1 MAIDL
6 KSTYGLNGSGV
17 GCVVYTPTLILPDTY
32 ATHEF
37 DNRGLAQD
45 LTVGKHYKVTID
57 NFQYI
62 KGDQKG
68 FTIREYNYDTG
79 YIGDAWN
86 ITSEPGPVTLDIPYL
101 HGPDLLI
108 YNGIM
113 GDTLGNSMSFTN
125 IRVFVV
131 EDIGGNLL
139 PNSGGVNYSNHLRS
153 NSNVVVKYQL
163 SGNTSYPELKVTHSG
178 SGVWGIYYNVSNLIG
193 YYDNRLVKAGSIYNV
208 SFQIW
213 TDSAITAIGRP
224 FSELS
229 PTDYGSDLTVTPQ
242 VWKNCW
248 YVAKPSSSGNMVL
261 YVNSNTNSTFYIR
274 NIRVTECT
282 ENDTY
287 YMAWIPS
294 YDSHELNTKLPD
306 VYETSSLLDIHNRP
320 RDTYHFQPNCRLQS
334 TLTKIGWPLGGDMK
348 SGIQV
353 LENSASTEN
362 YRYSSYFTMPASTN
376 YQVSFWAKCS
386 SNLKSADVFVLPD
399 NYQGEGLNTVTFP
412 VNARWQFFRYIF
424 TSPSTW
430 VSSVRIRFDNN
441 GSTNNSKAS
450 LWFKGVNI
458 TTDSDTSNSLKDWEG
473 YKYQVAT
480 YINTSTGEWVYD
492 GTTRTREVY
501 DRANILWSDSS
512 SSGWI
517 DFGTT
522 TETETAVL
530 SSLSLISSSSNMPT
544 SGTGANSG
552 AWVRANGGV
561 CTVKVMANY
570 EFNDGETVAVDVT
583 DDCTYSYTS
592 NGTGT
597 WDSTNHTMTIPSAG
611 TTITNNTYTNI
622 VYVTYGDITREDL
635 NFGRQANAVTS
646 VSTPTGGTLTAAA
659 IPASGGTINSG
670 TVGGTV
676 SQTRTFTSGA
686 TDVYTVSTPTGGTF
700 NSVTASSLG
709 TTIKNST
716 VVGTLT
722 YTYTL
727 NGKTGT
733 IGTTIAQQG
742 NFVVSLAITG
752 GALSYNTIAA
762 KGGDGLPTVST
773 QTVTYTFTSGST
785 STTAPSS
792 TYGTYSFSVVYSW
805 ETTAQNGFTLH
816 TDSSGKTTG
825 IVIAPSY
832 GITIGN
838 ARSSGT
844 IVRTGTGTWTPTSGY
859 NSQGVKTA
867 TTVLTATCTQNGN
880 YVTGLSLSAGTF
892 SYANISAG
900 DTSAAP
906 LANAATKTYTFTS
919 GATSTTV
926 PSSTYGTQ
934 SVSDTYSLATVQ
946 NGFSAI
952 NSSNGVLTATSRG
965 STVGP
970 ARTSGTVTRTITVT
984 WTPTTAYN
992 SVGIKT
998 ATIST
1003 TATCTQNANTTTSI
1017 TYGTPSITF
1026 SYGTIAAS
1034 GGTVNPSLS
1043 YSQSRTQNYTS
1054 GATSTLT
1061 AVTTGASVSYAKV
1074 SGNGTVNTST
1084 GAVTASSRGTTVDT
1098 ANTTAATVRVTVTLN
1113 SKSAT
1118 KDASAAQT
1126 RNQATSI
1133 TYGTPSVSVTCN
1145 DVPASGGSVTS
1156 GTANYSQSR
1165 TQNYTSGSTSTLA
1178 ALTSGGTVTW
1188 SGGASNIASLGTTIK
1203 ARTAVGSALK
1213 ATVTL
1218 NSKSGTGQT
1227 TVYQQANGFSD
1238 DSMKLHFSSWT
1249 GANTI
1254 SVGAGSTTIAV
1265 YLEVTRLYTSGTYQ
1279 PGHNVTTGGTFTVSG
1294 TLFEASVSGTN
1305 IIVASRGTST
1315 GPALTGTVT
1324 GKYNH
1329 LTATGTITQAEN
1341 KQTVS
1346 DSGGVT
1352 TYGNVTVGAISNKT
1366 IPASGGSATATAGN
1380 GSQTW
1385 SKTAVIRTYTYTSG
1399 STSQT
1404 TVTAATNGTNAVA
1417 PNVSSKTGTA
1427 SSKGTVVSNQTT
1439 VASQQVIWS
1448 ANGKSAS
1455 AWMYVYQEAN
1465 AITSTSGSVSLSYTP
1480 SRIDYTGG
1488 SAYPNLSVTATSRF
1502 TSGSSKSRTLS
1513 SSEYSATYGGAANS
1527 YGTITASRN
1536 SGPERSFTA
1545 TVTVTSTATA

>member
-1 MAIDL
+1 MDL
-6 KSTYGLNGSGV
+6 KSAYGLNGSGA
-17 GCVVYTPTLILPDTY
+17 GLIVYTPSLTMNTIYT
-32 ATHEF
+32 THEF
-37 DNRGLAQD
+37 DNRAIAQD
-45 LTVGKHYKVTID
+45 LAVGKHYKVTID

-62 KGDQKG
+62 TGDQKG

-79 YIGDAWN
+79 NAGAVWN
-86 ITSEPGPVTLDIPYL
+86 ITSDPGPVTLDIPSLSY
-101 HGPDLLI
+101 PDLLI
-108 YNGIM
+108 YNGIV
-113 GDTLGNSMSFTN
+113 GDTKGNAMSFTN

-139 PNSGGVNYSNHLRS
+139 PNSGGVSYSNYLWS
-153 NSNVVVKYQL
+153 NSNVAVKYQL
-163 SGNTSYPELKVTHSG
+163 SGNTFYPELKVTHPN
-178 SGVWGIYYNVSNLIG
+178 SGVWGIYYNVSNSIG
-193 YYDNRLVKAGSIYNV
+193 YYDNRLVKVGSIYNV

-213 TDSAITAIGRP
+213 TDSTITEIRSP

-248 YVAKPSSSGNMVL
+248 YVAKPSASGNMTF

-320 RDTYHFQPNCRLQS
+320 RDTYHFQPNCRLPS

-362 YRYSSYFTMPASTN
+362 YRYSSYFNMPAGTN

-386 SNLKSADVFVLPD
+386 SNLKNADVFVLPD

-412 VNARWQFFRYIF
+412 VNVRWQFFRYIF

-441 GSTNNSKAS
+441 GSTNGSKAS

-480 YINTSTGEWVYD
+480 YIDTSTGEWVYD

-530 SSLSLISSSSNMPT
+530 SSLSLISNSSNMPT

-552 AWVRANGGV
+552 AWVKANGGV

-570 EFNDGETVAVDVT
+570 KFNDEETVTVDVT

-611 TTITNNTYTNI
+611 TTITDNTYTNI
-622 VYVTYGDITREDL
+622 VYVTYNGITREDL

-700 NSVTASSLG
+700 NSVTAPSLG

-742 NFVVSLAITG
+742 NFVTNLAITG
-752 GALSYNTIAA
+752 GALSYSTIAA

-785 STTAPSS
+785 SITAPSS

-825 IVIAPSY
+825 IVMAPSY

-844 IVRTGTGTWTPTSGY
+844 IVRTGTGIWTPTSAY
-859 NSQGVKTA
+859 NGQGTKTA
-867 TTVLTATCTQNGN
+867 TTVLKATCTQSGN
-880 YVTGLSLSAGTF
+880 YVTGLSLSGGTF

-900 DTSAAP
+900 STSANP
-906 LANAATKTYTFTS
+906 TLNSPVATFTFTS
-919 GATSTTV
+919 GSTSTTT
-926 PSSTYGTQ
+926 PSTTYGTLTTTQ
-934 SVSDTYSLATVQ
+934 SYSLSASQ
-946 NGFSAI
+946 NGFTAV
-952 NSSNGVLTATSRG
+952 NSSNGTLTATSYG
-965 STVGP
+965 TTVGS
-970 ARTSGTVTRTITVT
+970 ARTSGTVTRKITST
-984 WTPTTAYN
+984 WTPTASYN
-992 SVGIKT
+992 SAGTKT

-1118 KDASAAQT
+1118 KDASAAQI

-1165 TQNYTSGSTSTLA
+1165 TQNYTSGSTSTLS
-1178 ALTSGGTVTW
+1178 ALTSGGTVAW
-1188 SGGASNIASLGTTIK
+1188 SGGASNIASLGTTEK

-1227 TVYQQANGFSD
+1227 TVYQQANTWYDKRLVLSGV
-1238 DSMKLHFSSWT
+1238 SSVSAA
-1249 GANTI
+1249 GANL
-1254 SVGAGSTTIAV
+1254 SYKSTV
-1265 YLEVTRLYTSGTYQ
+1265 YRGYTSGSELAVGDTY
-1279 PGHNVTTGGTFTVSG
+1279 GNVTSNQSWATASG
-1294 TLFEASVSGTN
+1294 LS
-1305 IIVASRGTST
+1305 IIVSSRGTTVGEARSATIQST
-1315 GPALTGTVT
+1315 YAGLKSNSITLTQE
-1324 GKYNH
+1324 
-1329 LTATGTITQAEN
+1329 AN
-1341 KQTVS
+1341 KQVSSS
-1346 DSGGVT
+1346 DSGGVI
-1352 TYGNVTVGAISNKT
+1352 TYGNVTAGAVSNKT

-1385 SKTAVIRTYTYTSG
+1385 SKTAVIRTYKYTSG

-1404 TVTAATNGTNAVA
+1404 TVTAATSGTNAVA

-1427 SSKGTVVSNQTT
+1427 SSKGTVISNQTT
-1439 VASQQVIWS
+1439 VASQQVTWS

-1455 AWMYVYQEAN
+1455 AWMYVYQAAN

-1488 SAYPNLSVTATSRF
+1488 SAHPNLSVTAISKF

-1536 SGPERSFTA
+1536 SGSERSFTA
-1545 TVTVTSTATA
+1545 TVTVTSNATA

>member
-1 MAIDL
+1 MAMDL
-6 KSTYGLNGSGV
+6 KSAYGLNGSGV
-17 GCVVYTPTLILPDTY
+17 GCVVYTPTLTISE
-32 ATHEF
+32 ATHAW

-45 LTVGKHYKVTID
+45 LIVGKHYKVTID

-113 GDTLGNSMSFTN
+113 GDTIGNSMSFTN

-139 PNSGGVNYSNHLRS
+139 PNSGGVSYSNYLWS

-178 SGVWGIYYNVSNLIG
+178 SGVWGIYYNVSNSIG

-248 YVAKPSSSGNMVL
+248 YVAKPSASGNMTF

-320 RDTYHFQPNCRLQS
+320 RDTYHFQPNCRLPS

-362 YRYSSYFTMPASTN
+362 YRYSSYFNMPAGTN

-386 SNLKSADVFVLPD
+386 SNLKNADVFVLPD

-412 VNARWQFFRYIF
+412 VNCRWQFFRYIF

-430 VSSVRIRFDNN
+430 VSPVRIRFDNN
-441 GSTNNSKAS
+441 GSTNGSKAS
-450 LWFKGVNI
+450 LWFKGFNI

-473 YKYQVAT
+473 YKYQIAT
-480 YINTSTGEWVYD
+480 YIDTSTGEWVYD

-530 SSLSLISSSSNMPT
+530 SSLSLISNSSNMPT

-552 AWVRANGGV
+552 AWVKANGGV

-570 EFNDGETVAVDVT
+570 KFNDEETVAVDVT

-611 TTITNNTYTNI
+611 TTITDNTYTNI
-622 VYVTYGDITREDL
+622 VYVTYNGITREDL

-686 TDVYTVSTPTGGTF
+686 TDVYSVSTPTGGTF
-700 NSVTASSLG
+700 NSVTASNLG

-816 TDSSGKTTG
+816 TDSNGKTTG
-825 IVIAPSY
+825 IVMAPSY
-832 GITIGN
+832 GTTVGN

-844 IVRTGTGTWTPTSGY
+844 IVRTGTGIWTPTSAY
-859 NSQGVKTA
+859 NGQGTKTA
-867 TTVLTATCTQNGN
+867 TTVLKATCTQSGN
-880 YVTGLSLSAGTF
+880 YVTGLSLSGGTF

-900 DTSAAP
+900 STSANP
-906 LANAATKTYTFTS
+906 TLNSPVATFTFTS
-919 GATSTTV
+919 GSTSTTT
-926 PSSTYGTQ
+926 PSTTYGTLTTTQ
-934 SVSDTYSLATVQ
+934 SYSLSASQ
-946 NGFSAI
+946 NGFTAV
-952 NSSNGVLTATSRG
+952 NSSNGTLTATSYG
-965 STVGP
+965 TTVGS
-970 ARTSGTVTRTITVT
+970 ARTSGTVTRKITST
-984 WTPTTAYN
+984 WTPTASYN
-992 SVGIKT
+992 SAGTKT

-1118 KDASAAQT
+1118 KDASAAQI
-1126 RNQATSI
+1126 RNHATSI

-1227 TVYQQANGFSD
+1227 TVYQQANTWYDKRLVLSGV
-1238 DSMKLHFSSWT
+1238 SSVSAA
-1249 GANTI
+1249 GANL
-1254 SVGAGSTTIAV
+1254 SYKSTV
-1265 YLEVTRLYTSGTYQ
+1265 YRGYTSGSELAVGDTY
-1279 PGHNVTTGGTFTVSG
+1279 GNVTSNQSWATASG
-1294 TLFEASVSGTN
+1294 LS
-1305 IIVASRGTST
+1305 IIVSSRGTTVGEARSATIQST
-1315 GPALTGTVT
+1315 YAGLKSNSITLTQE
-1324 GKYNH
+1324 
-1329 LTATGTITQAEN
+1329 AN
-1341 KQTVS
+1341 KQVSSS
-1346 DSGGVT
+1346 DSGGVI
-1352 TYGNVTVGAISNKT
+1352 TYGNVTAGAVSNKT

-1385 SKTAVIRTYTYTSG
+1385 SKTAVIRTYKYTSG

-1404 TVTAATNGTNAVA
+1404 TVTAATSGTNAVA

-1427 SSKGTVVSNQTT
+1427 SSKGTVISNQTT
-1439 VASQQVIWS
+1439 VASQQVTWS

-1455 AWMYVYQEAN
+1455 AWMYVYQAAN

-1488 SAYPNLSVTATSRF
+1488 SAYPNLSVTAISKF

-1536 SGPERSFTA
+1536 SGSERSFTA
-1545 TVTVTSTATA
+1545 TVTVTSNATA

>member
-17 GCVVYTPTLILPDTY
+17 GCVVYAPTLTIPDTS

-45 LTVGKHYKVTID
+45 LIVGKHYKVTID

-86 ITSEPGPVTLDIPYL
+86 ITSEPGPVILDIPSINT
-101 HGPDLLI
+101 PDLLI

-113 GDTLGNSMSFTN
+113 GDTKGNAMSFTN

-139 PNSGGVNYSNHLRS
+139 PNSGGVNYSNYLRS
-153 NSNVVVKYQL
+153 NDNVVVKCQL

-178 SGVWGIYYNVSNLIG
+178 SGVWGIYYNVSNSIG

-213 TDSAITAIGRP
+213 TDSAITAISRP
-224 FSELS
+224 FLELS

-248 YVAKPSSSGNMVL
+248 YVAKPSSSGNMCF

-320 RDTYHFQPNCRLQS
+320 RDTYHFQPNCRLPS
-334 TLTKIGWPLGGDMK
+334 TLTKIGWPLGGNME

-480 YINTSTGEWVYD
+480 YIDTSTGEWVYD

-733 IGTTIAQQG
+733 IGITIAQQG
-742 NFVVSLAITG
+742 NFVTNLAITG
-752 GALSYNTIAA
+752 GTLSYANVAA
-762 KGGDGLPTVST
+762 SGGNGYPVVST
-773 QTVTYTFTSGST
+773 QTITYTFTSGST
-785 STTAPSS
+785 STTAPSA
-792 TYGTYSFSVVYSW
+792 TYGSYSFSVKYSLGSV
-805 ETTAQNGFTLH
+805 QNGFTSI
-816 TDSSGKTTG
+816 TDGG
-825 IVIAPSY
+825 VITATSY
-832 GITIGN
+832 GTTVGN

-844 IVRTGTGTWTPTSGY
+844 ITRTGTGTWTPTSAY
-859 NSQGVKTA
+859 NSQGTKTA
-867 TTVLTATCTQNGN
+867 TTVLKATCTQSGN
-880 YVTGLSLSAGTF
+880 YVTGLSLSGGTF

-900 DTSAAP
+900 STSANP
-906 LANAATKTYTFTS
+906 TLNSPVATFTFTS
-919 GATSTTV
+919 GSISTTT
-926 PSSTYGTQ
+926 PSTTYGTLTTTQ
-934 SVSDTYSLATVQ
+934 SYSLSASQ
-946 NGFSAI
+946 NGFTAV
-952 NSSNGVLTATSRG
+952 NSSNGTLTATSYG
-965 STVGP
+965 TTVGS
-970 ARTSGTVTRTITVT
+970 ARTSGTVTRKITST
-984 WTPTTAYN
+984 WTPTASYN
-992 SVGIKT
+992 SAGTKT

-1118 KDASAAQT
+1118 KDASAAQI

-1279 PGHNVTTGGTFTVSG
+1279 PGYNVTTGGTFTVSG

-1324 GKYNH
+1324 GKYSH

-1352 TYGNVTVGAISNKT
+1352 TYGNVTAGAISNKT

>member
-1 MAIDL
+1 MAMDL
-6 KSTYGLNGSGV
+6 KSAYGLNGSGV
-17 GCVVYTPTLILPDTY
+17 GCVVYTPTLTISE
-32 ATHEF
+32 ATHAW

-45 LTVGKHYKVTID
+45 LIVGKHYKVTID

-113 GDTLGNSMSFTN
+113 GDTIGNSMSFTN

-139 PNSGGVNYSNHLRS
+139 PNSGGVSYSNYLWS

-178 SGVWGIYYNVSNLIG
+178 SGVWGIYYNVSNSIG

-248 YVAKPSSSGNMVL
+248 YVAKPSASGNMTF

-320 RDTYHFQPNCRLQS
+320 RDTYHFQPNCRLPS

-362 YRYSSYFTMPASTN
+362 YRYSSYFNMPAGTN

-386 SNLKSADVFVLPD
+386 SNLKNADVFVLPD

-412 VNARWQFFRYIF
+412 VNCRWQFFRYIF

-430 VSSVRIRFDNN
+430 VSPVRIRFDNN
-441 GSTNNSKAS
+441 GSTNGSKAS
-450 LWFKGVNI
+450 LWFKGFNI

-473 YKYQVAT
+473 YKYQIAT
-480 YINTSTGEWVYD
+480 YIDTSTGEWVYD

-530 SSLSLISSSSNMPT
+530 SSLSLISNSSNMPT

-552 AWVRANGGV
+552 AWVKANGGV

-570 EFNDGETVAVDVT
+570 KFNDEETVAVDVT

-611 TTITNNTYTNI
+611 TTITDNTYTNI
-622 VYVTYGDITREDL
+622 VYVTYNGITREDL

-686 TDVYTVSTPTGGTF
+686 TDVYSVSTPTGGTF
-700 NSVTASSLG
+700 NSVTASNLG

-816 TDSSGKTTG
+816 TDSNGKTTG
-825 IVIAPSY
+825 IVMAPSY
-832 GITIGN
+832 GTTVGN

-844 IVRTGTGTWTPTSGY
+844 IVRTGTGIWTPTSAY
-859 NSQGVKTA
+859 NGQGTKTA
-867 TTVLTATCTQNGN
+867 TTVLKATCTQSGN
-880 YVTGLSLSAGTF
+880 YVTGLSLSGGTF

-900 DTSAAP
+900 STSANP
-906 LANAATKTYTFTS
+906 TLNSPVATFTFTS
-919 GATSTTV
+919 GSTSTTT
-926 PSSTYGTQ
+926 PSTTYGTLTTTQ
-934 SVSDTYSLATVQ
+934 SYSLSASQ
-946 NGFSAI
+946 NGFTAV
-952 NSSNGVLTATSRG
+952 NSSNGTLTATSYG
-965 STVGP
+965 TTVGS
-970 ARTSGTVTRTITVT
+970 ARTSGTVTRKITST
-984 WTPTTAYN
+984 WTPTASYN
-992 SVGIKT
+992 SAGTKT

-1118 KDASAAQT
+1118 KDASAAQI

-1227 TVYQQANGFSD
+1227 TVYQQANTWYDKRLVLSGV
-1238 DSMKLHFSSWT
+1238 SSVSAA
-1249 GANTI
+1249 GANL
-1254 SVGAGSTTIAV
+1254 SYKSTV
-1265 YLEVTRLYTSGTYQ
+1265 YRGYTSGSELAVGDTY
-1279 PGHNVTTGGTFTVSG
+1279 GNVTSNQSWATASG
-1294 TLFEASVSGTN
+1294 LS
-1305 IIVASRGTST
+1305 IIVSSRGTTVGEARSATIQST
-1315 GPALTGTVT
+1315 YAGLKSNSITLTQE
-1324 GKYNH
+1324 
-1329 LTATGTITQAEN
+1329 AN
-1341 KQTVS
+1341 KQVSSS
-1346 DSGGVT
+1346 DSGGVI
-1352 TYGNVTVGAISNKT
+1352 TYGNVTAGAVSNKT

-1385 SKTAVIRTYTYTSG
+1385 SKTAVIRTYKYTSG

-1404 TVTAATNGTNAVA
+1404 TVTAATSGTNAVA

-1427 SSKGTVVSNQTT
+1427 SSKGTVISNQTT
-1439 VASQQVIWS
+1439 VASQQVTWS

-1455 AWMYVYQEAN
+1455 AWMYVYQAAN

-1488 SAYPNLSVTATSRF
+1488 SAYPNLSVTAISKF

-1536 SGPERSFTA
+1536 SGSERSFTA
-1545 TVTVTSTATA
+1545 TVTVTSNATA

>member
-1 MAIDL
+1 MAMDL
-6 KSTYGLNGSGV
+6 KSAYGLNGSGV
-17 GCVVYTPTLILPDTY
+17 GCVVYTPTLTISE

-45 LTVGKHYKVTID
+45 LIVGKHYKVTID

-86 ITSEPGPVTLDIPYL
+86 ITSEPGPVILDIPSINA
-101 HGPDLLI
+101 PDLLI

-113 GDTLGNSMSFTN
+113 GDTKGNAMSFTN

-139 PNSGGVNYSNHLRS
+139 PNSGGVNYSNYLRS
-153 NSNVVVKYQL
+153 NDNVVVKYQL

-178 SGVWGIYYNVSNLIG
+178 SGVWGIYYNVSNSIG

-213 TDSAITAIGRP
+213 TDSAITAISRP
-224 FSELS
+224 FLELS

-242 VWKNCW
+242 IWKNCW
-248 YVAKPSSSGNMVL
+248 YVAKPSSSGNMCF

-686 TDVYTVSTPTGGTF
+686 TDVYSVSTPTGGTF
-700 NSVTASSLG
+700 NSVTASNLG

-716 VVGTLT
+716 VVGTLI

-742 NFVVSLAITG
+742 NFVTNLAITG

-785 STTAPSS
+785 SITAPSS

-816 TDSSGKTTG
+816 TDSNGKTTG

-832 GITIGN
+832 GTTVGN

-844 IVRTGTGTWTPTSGY
+844 IVRTGTGIWTPTSAY
-859 NSQGVKTA
+859 NGQGTKTA
-867 TTVLTATCTQNGN
+867 TTVLKATCTQSGN
-880 YVTGLSLSAGTF
+880 YVTGLSLSGGTF

-900 DTSAAP
+900 STSANP
-906 LANAATKTYTFTS
+906 TLNSPVATFTFTS
-919 GATSTTV
+919 GSTSTTT
-926 PSSTYGTQ
+926 PSTTYGTLTTTQ
-934 SVSDTYSLATVQ
+934 SYSLSASQ
-946 NGFSAI
+946 NGFTAV
-952 NSSNGVLTATSRG
+952 NSSNGTLTATSYG
-965 STVGP
+965 TTVGS
-970 ARTSGTVTRTITVT
+970 ARTSGTVTRKITST
-984 WTPTTAYN
+984 WTPTASYN
-992 SVGIKT
+992 SAGTKT

-1003 TATCTQNANTTTSI
+1003 TATCTQNANTT
-1017 TYGTPSITF
+1017 
-1026 SYGTIAAS
+1026 
-1034 GGTVNPSLS
+1034 
-1043 YSQSRTQNYTS
+1043 
-1054 GATSTLT
+1054 
-1061 AVTTGASVSYAKV
+1061 
-1074 SGNGTVNTST
+1074 
-1084 GAVTASSRGTTVDT
+1084 
-1098 ANTTAATVRVTVTLN
+1098 
-1113 SKSAT
+1113 
-1118 KDASAAQT
+1118 
-1126 RNQATSI
+1126 TSI

-1439 VASQQVIWS
+1439 VASQQVTWS

-1455 AWMYVYQEAN
+1455 AWMYVYQAAN

-1488 SAYPNLSVTATSRF
+1488 SSYPNLSVTAISKF

-1536 SGPERSFTA
+1536 SGSERSFTA

>member
-1 MAIDL
+1 MAMDL
-6 KSTYGLNGSGV
+6 KSAYGLNGSGV
-17 GCVVYTPTLILPDTY
+17 GCIVYTPTLTISE
-32 ATHEF
+32 ATHAW

-45 LTVGKHYKVTID
+45 LIVGKHYKVTID

-113 GDTLGNSMSFTN
+113 GDTIGNSMSFTN

-139 PNSGGVNYSNHLRS
+139 PNSGGVSYSNYLWS

-178 SGVWGIYYNVSNLIG
+178 SGVWGIYYNVSNSIG

-248 YVAKPSSSGNMVL
+248 YVAKPSASGNMVL
-261 YVNSNTNSTFYIR
+261 YVDSNTNSTFYIR

-306 VYETSSLLDIHNRP
+306 VYETSSLLDIHNRL

-362 YRYSSYFTMPASTN
+362 YRYSSYFNMPAGTN

-386 SNLKSADVFVLPD
+386 SNLKNADVFVLPD

-412 VNARWQFFRYIF
+412 VNCRWQFFRYIF

-430 VSSVRIRFDNN
+430 VSPVRIRFDNN
-441 GSTNNSKAS
+441 GSTNGSKAS
-450 LWFKGVNI
+450 LWFKGFNI

-473 YKYQVAT
+473 YKYQIAT
-480 YINTSTGEWVYD
+480 YIDTSTGEWVYD

-530 SSLSLISSSSNMPT
+530 SSLSLISNSSNMPT

-552 AWVRANGGV
+552 AWVKANGGV

-570 EFNDGETVAVDVT
+570 KFNDEETVAVDVT

-611 TTITNNTYTNI
+611 TTITDNTYTNI
-622 VYVTYGDITREDL
+622 VYVTYNGITREDL

-686 TDVYTVSTPTGGTF
+686 TDVYSVSTPTGGTF
-700 NSVTASSLG
+700 NSVTASNLG

-816 TDSSGKTTG
+816 TDSNGKTTG

-832 GITIGN
+832 GTTVGN

-844 IVRTGTGTWTPTSGY
+844 IVRTGTGIWTPTSAY
-859 NSQGVKTA
+859 NGQGTKTA
-867 TTVLTATCTQNGN
+867 TTVLKATCTQSGN
-880 YVTGLSLSAGTF
+880 YVTGLSLSGGTF

-900 DTSAAP
+900 STSANP
-906 LANAATKTYTFTS
+906 TLNSPVATFTFTS
-919 GATSTTV
+919 GSTSTTT
-926 PSSTYGTQ
+926 PSTTYGTLTTTQ
-934 SVSDTYSLATVQ
+934 SYSLSASQ
-946 NGFSAI
+946 NGFTAV
-952 NSSNGVLTATSRG
+952 NSSNGTLTATSYG
-965 STVGP
+965 TTVGS
-970 ARTSGTVTRTITVT
+970 ARTSGTVTRKITST
-984 WTPTTAYN
+984 WTPTASYN
-992 SVGIKT
+992 SAGTKT

-1118 KDASAAQT
+1118 KDASAAQI

-1227 TVYQQANGFSD
+1227 TVYQQANTWYDKRLVLSGV
-1238 DSMKLHFSSWT
+1238 SSVSAA
-1249 GANTI
+1249 GANL
-1254 SVGAGSTTIAV
+1254 SYKSTV
-1265 YLEVTRLYTSGTYQ
+1265 YRGYTSGSELAVGDTY
-1279 PGHNVTTGGTFTVSG
+1279 GNVTSNQSWATASG
-1294 TLFEASVSGTN
+1294 LS
-1305 IIVASRGTST
+1305 IIVSSRGTTVGEARSATIQST
-1315 GPALTGTVT
+1315 YAGLKSNSITLTQE
-1324 GKYNH
+1324 
-1329 LTATGTITQAEN
+1329 AN
-1341 KQTVS
+1341 KQVSSS
-1346 DSGGVT
+1346 DSGGVI
-1352 TYGNVTVGAISNKT
+1352 TYGNVTAGAVSNKT

-1385 SKTAVIRTYTYTSG
+1385 SKTAVIRTYKYTSG

-1404 TVTAATNGTNAVA
+1404 TVTAATSGTNAVA

-1427 SSKGTVVSNQTT
+1427 SSKGTVISNQTT
-1439 VASQQVIWS
+1439 VASQQVTWS

-1455 AWMYVYQEAN
+1455 AWMYVYQAAN

-1488 SAYPNLSVTATSRF
+1488 SAYPNLSVTAISKF

-1536 SGPERSFTA
+1536 SGSERSFTA
-1545 TVTVTSTATA
+1545 TVTVTSNATA

>member
-1 MAIDL
+1 MDL
-6 KSTYGLNGSGV
+6 KSAYGLNGSGV
-17 GCVVYTPTLILPDTY
+17 GLIVYTPSLTMNTNSSN
-32 ATHEF
+32 HEF
-37 DNRGLAQD
+37 DNRALAQD
-45 LTVGKHYKVTID
+45 LVVGKHYKVTID

-62 KGDQKG
+62 TGDQKG

-79 YIGDAWN
+79 NVGAVWN
-86 ITSEPGPVTLDIPYL
+86 ITSDPGPVTLDIPSL
-101 HGPDLLI
+101 SCPDLLI
-108 YNGIM
+108 YNGII
-113 GDTLGNSMSFTN
+113 GDTKGNAMSFTN

-131 EDIGGNLL
+131 EDVGGNLL
-139 PNSGGVNYSNHLRS
+139 PNSGGVYYSNHLRS
-153 NSNVVVKYQL
+153 NDNVVIRYQL
-163 SGNTSYPELKVTHSG
+163 SGNTSYPELKVTSTG
-178 SGVWGIYYNVSNLIG
+178 AGVWGIYYNVSNSIG

-306 VYETSSLLDIHNRP
+306 VYGTSSLLDLHNRP
-320 RDTYHFQPNCRLQS
+320 RDTYHFQPNCRLPS

-362 YRYSSYFTMPASTN
+362 YRYSSYFNMPAGTN

-386 SNLKSADVFVLPD
+386 SNLKNADVFVLPD
-399 NYQGEGLNTVTFP
+399 NYQGEGFNTVTFP

-441 GSTNNSKAS
+441 GSTNGSKAS

-480 YINTSTGEWVYD
+480 YIDTSTGEWVYD

-530 SSLSLISSSSNMPT
+530 SSLSLISNSSNMPT

-552 AWVRANGGV
+552 AWVKANGGV

-570 EFNDGETVAVDVT
+570 KFNDEETVAVDVT

-611 TTITNNTYTNI
+611 TTITDNTYTNI
-622 VYVTYGDITREDL
+622 VYVTYNGITRDDL

-700 NSVTASSLG
+700 NSVTASNLG

-742 NFVVSLAITG
+742 NFVTNLAITG
-752 GALSYNTIAA
+752 GALSYANVAA
-762 KGGDGLPTVST
+762 AGGNGYPTVST

-785 STTAPSS
+785 STTAPST
-792 TYGTYSFSVVYSW
+792 TYGSYSFSVKYSL
-805 ETTAQNGFTLH
+805 ESVKNGFSSI
-816 TDSSGKTTG
+816 TDGG
-825 IVIAPSY
+825 VISATSRGTEVGP
-832 GITIGN
+832 
-838 ARSSGT
+838 ARSSALIT
-844 IVRTGTGTWTPTSGY
+844 RVGTGTWTPTSDY
-859 NSQGVKTA
+859 NGQGVKTA
-867 TTVLTATCTQNGN
+867 TTTLTSTCTQNENKVTKLEAAVNNTSTSTVHFYYPNQPIPASGGTLNVSGN
-880 YVTGLSLSAGTF
+880 GKGILTFSSGSVVTESSFAGNKYGGTLTYSRNFSMPATTGFTLNTSTGAVTG
-892 SYANISAG
+892 ANRTTTTG
-900 DTSAAP
+900 D
-906 LANAATKTYTFTS
+906 
-919 GATSTTV
+919 
-926 PSSTYGTQ
+926 
-934 SVSDTYSLATVQ
+934 
-946 NGFSAI
+946 
-952 NSSNGVLTATSRG
+952 
-965 STVGP
+965 
-970 ARTSGTVTRTITVT
+970 ARTSGVITSTLTLTFTHPASMGSTAISGTLNGTQTVSQQANAVTSVSYGSPSVTLTVSDIAAAGGTISSGTVT
-984 WTPTTAYN
+984 
-992 SVGIKT
+992 
-998 ATIST
+998 
-1003 TATCTQNANTTTSI
+1003 
-1017 TYGTPSITF
+1017 
-1026 SYGTIAAS
+1026 
-1034 GGTVNPSLS
+1034 

-1054 GATSTLT
+1054 GSTSALSALTTGGTVTYSDTVKANSLGTTVKVRTKVGTLT
-1061 AVTTGASVSYAKV
+1061 A
-1074 SGNGTVNTST
+1074 
-1084 GAVTASSRGTTVDT
+1084 
-1098 ANTTAATVRVTVTLN
+1098 TVTMN
-1113 SKSAT
+1113 SKSGSKT
-1118 KDASAAQT
+1118 VDVYQAA
-1126 RNQATSI
+1126 NAATSI
-1133 TYGTPSVSVTCN
+1133 TYGTPSVSVTCA

-1156 GTANYSQSR
+1156 GTVTYSQSR
-1165 TQNYTSGSTSTLA
+1165 TQNYTSGSTSTLS
-1178 ALTSGGTVTW
+1178 ALTSGGTVAW
-1188 SGGASNIASLGTTIK
+1188 SGGASNIASLGTTEK

-1227 TVYQQANGFSD
+1227 TVYQQANTWYDKRLVLSGV
-1238 DSMKLHFSSWT
+1238 SSVSAA
-1249 GANTI
+1249 GANL
-1254 SVGAGSTTIAV
+1254 SYKSTV
-1265 YLEVTRLYTSGTYQ
+1265 YRGYTSGSELAVGDTY
-1279 PGHNVTTGGTFTVSG
+1279 GNVTSNQSWVTASG
-1294 TLFEASVSGTN
+1294 LS
-1305 IIVASRGTST
+1305 IIVSSRGTTVGEARSATIQST
-1315 GPALTGTVT
+1315 YAGLKSNSITLTQE
-1324 GKYNH
+1324 
-1329 LTATGTITQAEN
+1329 AN
-1341 KQTVS
+1341 KQVSSS

-1385 SKTAVIRTYTYTSG
+1385 SKTAVIRTYKYTSG

-1455 AWMYVYQEAN
+1455 AWMYVYQAAN

-1488 SAYPNLSVTATSRF
+1488 SAYPNLSVTATSKF

-1536 SGPERSFTA
+1536 SGSERSFTA
-1545 TVTVTSTATA
+1545 TVTVTSNATA

>member
-1 MAIDL
+1 MAMDL
-6 KSTYGLNGSGV
+6 KSAYGLNGSGV
-17 GCVVYTPTLILPDTY
+17 GCVVYTPTLTISE
-32 ATHEF
+32 ATHAW

-45 LTVGKHYKVTID
+45 LIVGKHYKVTID

-113 GDTLGNSMSFTN
+113 GDTIGNSMSFTN

-139 PNSGGVNYSNHLRS
+139 PNSGGVSYSNYLWS

-178 SGVWGIYYNVSNLIG
+178 SGVWGIYYNVSNSIG

-213 TDSAITAIGRP
+213 TDSAITAIGSP

-248 YVAKPSSSGNMVL
+248 YVAKPSASGNMTF

-320 RDTYHFQPNCRLQS
+320 RDTYHFQPNCRLPS

-362 YRYSSYFTMPASTN
+362 YRYSSYFNMPAGTN

-386 SNLKSADVFVLPD
+386 SNLKNADVFVLPD

-412 VNARWQFFRYIF
+412 VNTRWQFFRYIF

-441 GSTNNSKAS
+441 GSTNGSKAS

-480 YINTSTGEWVYD
+480 YIDTSTGEWVYD

-530 SSLSLISSSSNMPT
+530 SSLSLISNSSNMPT

-552 AWVRANGGV
+552 AWVKANGGV

-611 TTITNNTYTNI
+611 TTITDNTYTNI
-622 VYVTYGDITREDL
+622 VYVTYNGITREDL

-646 VSTPTGGTLTAAA
+646 VSTPTGGTLTVAA

-700 NSVTASSLG
+700 NSVTAPSLG

-742 NFVVSLAITG
+742 NFVTNLAITG
-752 GALSYNTIAA
+752 GALSYANVAA
-762 KGGDGLPTVST
+762 AGGNGYPIVST

-785 STTAPSS
+785 STTAPST
-792 TYGTYSFSVVYSW
+792 TYGSYSFSVKYSL
-805 ETTAQNGFTLH
+805 ESVKNGFSSI
-816 TDSSGKTTG
+816 TDGG
-825 IVIAPSY
+825 VISATSRGTEVGP
-832 GITIGN
+832 
-838 ARSSGT
+838 ARSSALIT
-844 IVRTGTGTWTPTSGY
+844 RVGTGTWTPTSDY
-859 NSQGVKTA
+859 NGQGVKTA
-867 TTVLTATCTQNGN
+867 TTTLTSTCTQNENKVTKLEAAVNNTSTSTVHFYYPNQPIPASGGTLNVSGN
-880 YVTGLSLSAGTF
+880 GKGILTFSSDSVVTESSFAGNKYGGTLTYSRNFSMPATTGFTLNTSTGAVTG
-892 SYANISAG
+892 ANRTTTTG
-900 DTSAAP
+900 DTRTSGVITSTLTLTFTHPASMGSTAVSGT
-906 LANAATKTYTFTS
+906 LNGTQTVHQQANAVT
-919 GATSTTV
+919 
-926 PSSTYGTQ
+926 
-934 SVSDTYSLATVQ
+934 SVSYGSPSVTLTVSDIAAA
-946 NGFSAI
+946 GGTIS
-952 NSSNGVLTATSRG
+952 
-965 STVGP
+965 
-970 ARTSGTVTRTITVT
+970 SGTVT
-984 WTPTTAYN
+984 
-992 SVGIKT
+992 
-998 ATIST
+998 
-1003 TATCTQNANTTTSI
+1003 
-1017 TYGTPSITF
+1017 
-1026 SYGTIAAS
+1026 
-1034 GGTVNPSLS
+1034 

-1054 GATSTLT
+1054 GSTSALSALTTGGTVTYSAAVKANSLGTTVKARTKVGTLT
-1061 AVTTGASVSYAKV
+1061 A
-1074 SGNGTVNTST
+1074 
-1084 GAVTASSRGTTVDT
+1084 
-1098 ANTTAATVRVTVTLN
+1098 TVTMN
-1113 SKSAT
+1113 SKSGSKT
-1118 KDASAAQT
+1118 VDVYQAA
-1126 RNQATSI
+1126 NAATSI
-1133 TYGTPSVSVTCN
+1133 TYGTPSVSVTCA

-1156 GTANYSQSR
+1156 GTVTYSQSR
-1165 TQNYTSGSTSTLA
+1165 TQNYTSGSTSTLS
-1178 ALTSGGTVTW
+1178 ALTSGGTVAW
-1188 SGGASNIASLGTTIK
+1188 SGGASNIASLGTTEK

-1227 TVYQQANGFSD
+1227 TVYQQANTWYDKRLVLSGV
-1238 DSMKLHFSSWT
+1238 SSVSAA
-1249 GANTI
+1249 GANL
-1254 SVGAGSTTIAV
+1254 SYKSTV
-1265 YLEVTRLYTSGTYQ
+1265 YRGYTSGSELAVGDSY
-1279 PGHNVTTGGTFTVSG
+1279 GNVTSNQSWATASG
-1294 TLFEASVSGTN
+1294 LS
-1305 IIVASRGTST
+1305 IIVSSRGTTVGEARSATIQST
-1315 GPALTGTVT
+1315 YAGLKSNSITLTQE
-1324 GKYNH
+1324 
-1329 LTATGTITQAEN
+1329 AN
-1341 KQTVS
+1341 KQVSSS
-1346 DSGGVT
+1346 DSGGVI
-1352 TYGNVTVGAISNKT
+1352 TYGNVTAGAVSNKT

-1385 SKTAVIRTYTYTSG
+1385 SKTAVIRTYKYTSG

-1404 TVTAATNGTNAVA
+1404 TVTAATSGTNAVA

-1427 SSKGTVVSNQTT
+1427 SSKGTVISNQTT
-1439 VASQQVIWS
+1439 VASQQVTWS

-1455 AWMYVYQEAN
+1455 AWMYVYQAAN

-1488 SAYPNLSVTATSRF
+1488 SAYPNLSVTAISKF

-1536 SGPERSFTA
+1536 SGSERSFTA
-1545 TVTVTSTATA
+1545 TVTVTSNATA

>member
-1 MAIDL
+1 MAMDL
-6 KSTYGLNGSGV
+6 KSAYGLNGSGV
-17 GCVVYTPTLILPDTY
+17 GCVVYAPTLTMSE
-32 ATHEF
+32 ATHAW

-101 HGPDLLI
+101 HNPDLLI

-113 GDTLGNSMSFTN
+113 GDTIGNSMSFTN

-139 PNSGGVNYSNHLRS
+139 PNSGGVSYSNHLCS

-248 YVAKPSSSGNMVL
+248 YVAKPSASGNMTF

-320 RDTYHFQPNCRLQS
+320 RDTYHFQPNCRLPS

-362 YRYSSYFTMPASTN
+362 YRYSSYFNMPAGTN

-386 SNLKSADVFVLPD
+386 SNLKNADVFVLPD

-412 VNARWQFFRYIF
+412 VNCRWQFFRYIF

-430 VSSVRIRFDNN
+430 VSPVRIRFDNN
-441 GSTNNSKAS
+441 GSTNGSKAS
-450 LWFKGVNI
+450 LWFKGFNI

-473 YKYQVAT
+473 YKYQIAT
-480 YINTSTGEWVYD
+480 YIDTSTGEWVYD

-501 DRANILWSDSS
+501 DRANILWSDFS

-530 SSLSLISSSSNMPT
+530 SSLSLISNSSNMPT

-552 AWVRANGGV
+552 AWVKANGGV

-570 EFNDGETVAVDVT
+570 KFNDEETVAVDVT

-611 TTITNNTYTNI
+611 TTITDNTYTNI
-622 VYVTYGDITREDL
+622 VYVTYNGITREDL

-646 VSTPTGGTLTAAA
+646 VSTPTGGTLTAA

-686 TDVYTVSTPTGGTF
+686 TDVYSVSTPTGGTF
-700 NSVTASSLG
+700 NSVTASNLG

-816 TDSSGKTTG
+816 TDSNGKTTG
-825 IVIAPSY
+825 IVMAPSY
-832 GITIGN
+832 GTTVGN

-844 IVRTGTGTWTPTSGY
+844 IVRTGTGIWTPTSAY
-859 NSQGVKTA
+859 NGQGTKTA
-867 TTVLTATCTQNGN
+867 TTVLKATCTQSGN
-880 YVTGLSLSAGTF
+880 YVTGLSLSGGTF

-900 DTSAAP
+900 STSANP
-906 LANAATKTYTFTS
+906 TLNSPVATFTFTS
-919 GATSTTV
+919 GSTSTTT
-926 PSSTYGTQ
+926 PSTTYGTLTTTQ
-934 SVSDTYSLATVQ
+934 SYSLSASQ
-946 NGFSAI
+946 NGFTAV
-952 NSSNGVLTATSRG
+952 NSSNGTLTATSYG
-965 STVGP
+965 TTVGS
-970 ARTSGTVTRTITVT
+970 ARTSGTVTRKITST
-984 WTPTTAYN
+984 WTPTASYN
-992 SVGIKT
+992 SAGTKT

-1118 KDASAAQT
+1118 KDASAAQI

-1133 TYGTPSVSVTCN
+1133 TYGTPSVSVTCA

-1156 GTANYSQSR
+1156 GTVTYSQSR
-1165 TQNYTSGSTSTLA
+1165 TQNYTSGSTSTLS
-1178 ALTSGGTVTW
+1178 ALTSGGTVAW
-1188 SGGASNIASLGTTIK
+1188 SGGASNIASLGTTEK

-1227 TVYQQANGFSD
+1227 TVYQQANTWYDKRLVLSGV
-1238 DSMKLHFSSWT
+1238 SSVSAA
-1249 GANTI
+1249 GANL
-1254 SVGAGSTTIAV
+1254 SYKSTV
-1265 YLEVTRLYTSGTYQ
+1265 YRGYTSGSELAVGDTY
-1279 PGHNVTTGGTFTVSG
+1279 GNVTSNQSWATASG
-1294 TLFEASVSGTN
+1294 LS
-1305 IIVASRGTST
+1305 IIVSSRGTTVGEARSATIQST
-1315 GPALTGTVT
+1315 YAGLKSNSITLTQE
-1324 GKYNH
+1324 
-1329 LTATGTITQAEN
+1329 AN
-1341 KQTVS
+1341 KQVSSS

-1385 SKTAVIRTYTYTSG
+1385 SKTAVIRTYKYTSG

-1427 SSKGTVVSNQTT
+1427 SSKGTVISNQTT
-1439 VASQQVIWS
+1439 VASQQVTWS

-1455 AWMYVYQEAN
+1455 AWMYVYQAAN

-1488 SAYPNLSVTATSRF
+1488 SASPNLSVTAISKF

-1536 SGPERSFTA
+1536 SGSERSFTA
-1545 TVTVTSTATA
+1545 TVTVTSNATA

>member
-1 MAIDL
+1 MAMDL
-6 KSTYGLNGSGV
+6 KSAYGLNGSGV
-17 GCVVYTPTLILPDTY
+17 GCVVYTPTLTISE
-32 ATHEF
+32 ATHAW

-45 LTVGKHYKVTID
+45 LIVGKHYKVTID

-113 GDTLGNSMSFTN
+113 GDTIGSSMSFTN

-131 EDIGGNLL
+131 EDVGGNLL
-139 PNSGGVNYSNHLRS
+139 PNSGGVYYSNHLRS
-153 NSNVVVKYQL
+153 NDNVVIHYQL
-163 SGNTSYPELKVTHSG
+163 SGNTSYPELKVTSTG
-178 SGVWGIYYNVSNLIG
+178 AGVWGIYYNVSNSIG

-229 PTDYGSDLTVTPQ
+229 PTDYGSDLTITPR

-306 VYETSSLLDIHNRP
+306 VYETSSLLDIHNRL

-362 YRYSSYFTMPASTN
+362 YRYSSYFNMPAGTN

-386 SNLKSADVFVLPD
+386 SNLKNADVFVLPD

-412 VNARWQFFRYIF
+412 VNCRWQFFRYIF

-430 VSSVRIRFDNN
+430 VSPVRIRFDNN
-441 GSTNNSKAS
+441 GSTNGSKAS
-450 LWFKGVNI
+450 LWFKGFNI

-473 YKYQVAT
+473 YKYQIAT
-480 YINTSTGEWVYD
+480 YIDTSTGEWVYD

-530 SSLSLISSSSNMPT
+530 SSLSLISNSSNMPT

-552 AWVRANGGV
+552 AWVKANGGV

-570 EFNDGETVAVDVT
+570 KFNDEETVAVDVT

-611 TTITNNTYTNI
+611 TTITDNTYTNI
-622 VYVTYGDITREDL
+622 VYVTYNGITRDDL

-700 NSVTASSLG
+700 NSVTASNLG

-742 NFVVSLAITG
+742 NFVTNLAITG

-816 TDSSGKTTG
+816 TDSNGKTTG
-825 IVIAPSY
+825 IVMAPSY
-832 GITIGN
+832 GTVVGN

-844 IVRTGTGTWTPTSGY
+844 IVRTGTGTWTPTSAY
-859 NSQGVKTA
+859 NGQGVKTA
-867 TTVLTATCTQNGN
+867 TTVLTATCTQNENKVTKLEAAVNNTSTSTVHFYYPNQPIPASGGTLNVSGN
-880 YVTGLSLSAGTF
+880 GKGILTFSSGSVVTESSFAGNKYGGTLTYSRNFSMPATTGFTLNTSTGAVTG
-892 SYANISAG
+892 ANRTTTTG
-900 DTSAAP
+900 D
-906 LANAATKTYTFTS
+906 
-919 GATSTTV
+919 
-926 PSSTYGTQ
+926 
-934 SVSDTYSLATVQ
+934 
-946 NGFSAI
+946 
-952 NSSNGVLTATSRG
+952 
-965 STVGP
+965 
-970 ARTSGTVTRTITVT
+970 ARTSGVITSTLTLTFTHPASMGSTAISGTLNGTQTVSQQANAVTSVSYGSPSVTLTVSDIAAAGGTISSGTVT
-984 WTPTTAYN
+984 
-992 SVGIKT
+992 
-998 ATIST
+998 
-1003 TATCTQNANTTTSI
+1003 
-1017 TYGTPSITF
+1017 
-1026 SYGTIAAS
+1026 
-1034 GGTVNPSLS
+1034 

-1054 GATSTLT
+1054 GSTSALSALTTGGTVTYSAAVKANSLGTTVKVRTKVGTLT
-1061 AVTTGASVSYAKV
+1061 A
-1074 SGNGTVNTST
+1074 
-1084 GAVTASSRGTTVDT
+1084 
-1098 ANTTAATVRVTVTLN
+1098 TVTMN
-1113 SKSAT
+1113 SKSGSQT
-1118 KDASAAQT
+1118 VDVYQAA
-1126 RNQATSI
+1126 NAATSI
-1133 TYGTPSVSVTCN
+1133 TYGTPSVSVTCA

-1156 GTANYSQSR
+1156 GTVTYSQSR
-1165 TQNYTSGSTSTLA
+1165 TQNYTSGSTSALS
-1178 ALTSGGTVTW
+1178 ALTSGGTVAW
-1188 SGGASNIASLGTTIK
+1188 SGGASNIASLGTTEK

-1227 TVYQQANGFSD
+1227 TVYQQANTWYDKRLVLSGV
-1238 DSMKLHFSSWT
+1238 SSVSAA
-1249 GANTI
+1249 GANL
-1254 SVGAGSTTIAV
+1254 SYKSTV
-1265 YLEVTRLYTSGTYQ
+1265 YRGYTSGSELAVGDTY
-1279 PGHNVTTGGTFTVSG
+1279 GNVTSNQSWATASG
-1294 TLFEASVSGTN
+1294 LS
-1305 IIVASRGTST
+1305 IIVSSRGTTVGEARSATIQST
-1315 GPALTGTVT
+1315 YAGLKSNSITLTQE
-1324 GKYNH
+1324 
-1329 LTATGTITQAEN
+1329 AN
-1341 KQTVS
+1341 KQVSSS

-1385 SKTAVIRTYTYTSG
+1385 SKTAVIRTYKYTSG

-1404 TVTAATNGTNAVA
+1404 TVTAATSGTNAVA

-1439 VASQQVIWS
+1439 VTSQQVTWS

-1455 AWMYVYQEAN
+1455 AWMYVYQAAN

-1488 SAYPNLSVTATSRF
+1488 SAYPNLSVTAISKF

-1513 SSEYSATYGGAANS
+1513 SNEYSATYGGAANS

-1536 SGPERSFTA
+1536 SGSERSFTA

>member
-1 MAIDL
+1 MAMDL
-6 KSTYGLNGSGV
+6 KSAYGLNGSGV
-17 GCVVYTPTLILPDTY
+17 GCVVYTPTLTISE
-32 ATHEF
+32 ATHAW

-45 LTVGKHYKVTID
+45 LIVGKHYKVTID

-113 GDTLGNSMSFTN
+113 GDTIGNSMSFTN

-139 PNSGGVNYSNHLRS
+139 PNSGGVSYSNYLCS

-178 SGVWGIYYNVSNLIG
+178 SGVWGTYYNVSNLIG

-248 YVAKPSSSGNMVL
+248 YVAKPSASGNMTF

-320 RDTYHFQPNCRLQS
+320 RDTYHFQPNCRLPS

-362 YRYSSYFTMPASTN
+362 YRYSSYFNMPAGTN

-386 SNLKSADVFVLPD
+386 SNLKNADVFVLPD

-412 VNARWQFFRYIF
+412 VNCRWQFFRYIF

-430 VSSVRIRFDNN
+430 VSPVRIRFDNN
-441 GSTNNSKAS
+441 GSTNGSKAS
-450 LWFKGVNI
+450 LWFKGFNI

-473 YKYQVAT
+473 YKYQIAT
-480 YINTSTGEWVYD
+480 YIDTSTGEWVYD

-530 SSLSLISSSSNMPT
+530 SSLSLISNSSNMPT

-552 AWVRANGGV
+552 AWVKANGGV

-570 EFNDGETVAVDVT
+570 KFNDEETVAVDVT

-611 TTITNNTYTNI
+611 TTITDNTYTNI
-622 VYVTYGDITREDL
+622 VYVTYNGITREDL

-646 VSTPTGGTLTAAA
+646 VSTPTGGTLTAAT

-670 TVGGTV
+670 TVGRTV

-700 NSVTASSLG
+700 NSVTAPSLG

-742 NFVVSLAITG
+742 NFVTNLAITD
-752 GALSYNTIAA
+752 GALSYANVAA
-762 KGGDGLPTVST
+762 AGGNGYPTVST

-785 STTAPSS
+785 STTAPST
-792 TYGTYSFSVVYSW
+792 TYGSYSFSVKYSL
-805 ETTAQNGFTLH
+805 ESVKNGFSSI
-816 TDSSGKTTG
+816 TDGG
-825 IVIAPSY
+825 VISATSRGTEVGP
-832 GITIGN
+832 
-838 ARSSGT
+838 ARSSALIT
-844 IVRTGTGTWTPTSGY
+844 RVGTGTWTPTSDY
-859 NSQGVKTA
+859 NGQGVKTA
-867 TTVLTATCTQNGN
+867 TTTLTSTCTQNEN
-880 YVTGLSLSAGTF
+880 KVTKLE
-892 SYANISAG
+892 
-900 DTSAAP
+900 AAV
-906 LANAATKTYTFTS
+906 NN
-919 GATSTTV
+919 TST
-926 PSSTYGTQ
+926 
-934 SVSDTYSLATVQ
+934 
-946 NGFSAI
+946 
-952 NSSNGVLTATSRG
+952 
-965 STVGP
+965 STVHFYYP
-970 ARTSGTVTRTITVT
+970 NQPI
-984 WTPTTAYN
+984 P
-992 SVGIKT
+992 
-998 ATIST
+998 
-1003 TATCTQNANTTTSI
+1003 
-1017 TYGTPSITF
+1017 
-1026 SYGTIAAS
+1026 AS
-1034 GGTVNPSLS
+1034 GGTLN
-1043 YSQSRTQNYTS
+1043 
-1054 GATSTLT
+1054 
-1061 AVTTGASVSYAKV
+1061 V
-1074 SGNGTVNTST
+1074 SGNGKGILTFSSGSVVTESSFAGNKYGGTLTYSRNFSMPATTGFTLNTST
-1084 GAVTASSRGTTVDT
+1084 GAVTGANRTTTTGDARTSGVITSTLTLTFTHPASMGSTAISGTLNGTQTVSQQANTWYDKRLVLSGVSSVSAAGANLSYKSTVYRGYTSGSELAVGDTYGNVTSNQSWATASGLSIIVSSRGTTVGE
-1098 ANTTAATVRVTVTLN
+1098 AR
-1113 SKSAT
+1113 SAT
-1118 KDASAAQT
+1118 IQSTYAGLKS
-1126 RNQATSI
+1126 NSI
-1133 TYGTPSVSVTCN
+1133 TL
-1145 DVPASGGSVTS
+1145 
-1156 GTANYSQSR
+1156 
-1165 TQNYTSGSTSTLA
+1165 TQ
-1178 ALTSGGTVTW
+1178 
-1188 SGGASNIASLGTTIK
+1188 
-1203 ARTAVGSALK
+1203 
-1213 ATVTL
+1213 
-1218 NSKSGTGQT
+1218 
-1227 TVYQQANGFSD
+1227 
-1238 DSMKLHFSSWT
+1238 
-1249 GANTI
+1249 
-1254 SVGAGSTTIAV
+1254 
-1265 YLEVTRLYTSGTYQ
+1265 
-1279 PGHNVTTGGTFTVSG
+1279 
-1294 TLFEASVSGTN
+1294 EA
-1305 IIVASRGTST
+1305 
-1315 GPALTGTVT
+1315 
-1324 GKYNH
+1324 
-1329 LTATGTITQAEN
+1329 N
-1341 KQTVS
+1341 KQVSSS
-1346 DSGGVT
+1346 DSGGVI
-1352 TYGNVTVGAISNKT
+1352 TYGNVTAGAVSNKT

-1385 SKTAVIRTYTYTSG
+1385 SKTAVIRTYKYTSG

-1404 TVTAATNGTNAVA
+1404 TVTAATSGTNAVA

-1427 SSKGTVVSNQTT
+1427 SSKGTVISNQTT
-1439 VASQQVIWS
+1439 VASQQVTWS

-1455 AWMYVYQEAN
+1455 AWMYVYQAAN

-1488 SAYPNLSVTATSRF
+1488 SAYPNLSVTAISKF

-1536 SGPERSFTA
+1536 SGSERSFTA
-1545 TVTVTSTATA
+1545 TVTVTSNATA

>member
-1 MAIDL
+1 MAMDL
-6 KSTYGLNGSGV
+6 KSAYGLNGSGV
-17 GCVVYTPTLILPDTY
+17 GCVVYTPTLTISE
-32 ATHEF
+32 ATHAW

-45 LTVGKHYKVTID
+45 LIVGKHYKVTID

-113 GDTLGNSMSFTN
+113 GDTIGNSMSFTN

-139 PNSGGVNYSNHLRS
+139 PNSGGVSYSNYLWS

-178 SGVWGIYYNVSNLIG
+178 SGVWGIYYNVSNSIG

-248 YVAKPSSSGNMVL
+248 YVAKPSASGNMTF

-306 VYETSSLLDIHNRP
+306 VYGTSSLLDIHNRP
-320 RDTYHFQPNCRLQS
+320 RDTYHFQPNCRLPS

-362 YRYSSYFTMPASTN
+362 YRYSSYFNMPAGTN

-386 SNLKSADVFVLPD
+386 SNLKNADVFVLPD

-412 VNARWQFFRYIF
+412 VNCRWQFFRYIF

-430 VSSVRIRFDNN
+430 VSPVRIRFDNN
-441 GSTNNSKAS
+441 GSTNGSKAS
-450 LWFKGVNI
+450 LWFKGFNI

-473 YKYQVAT
+473 YKYQIAT
-480 YINTSTGEWVYD
+480 YIDTSTGEWVYD

-530 SSLSLISSSSNMPT
+530 SSLSLISNSSNMPT

-552 AWVRANGGV
+552 AWVKANGGV

-570 EFNDGETVAVDVT
+570 KFNDEETVAVDVT

-611 TTITNNTYTNI
+611 TTITDNTYTNI
-622 VYVTYGDITREDL
+622 VYVTYNGITREDL

-686 TDVYTVSTPTGGTF
+686 TDVYSVSTPTGGTF
-700 NSVTASSLG
+700 NSVTASNLG

-816 TDSSGKTTG
+816 TDSNGKTTG
-825 IVIAPSY
+825 IVMAPSY
-832 GITIGN
+832 GTTVGN

-844 IVRTGTGTWTPTSGY
+844 IVRTGTGIWTPTSAY
-859 NSQGVKTA
+859 NGQGTKTA
-867 TTVLTATCTQNGN
+867 TTVLKATCTQSGN
-880 YVTGLSLSAGTF
+880 YVTGLSLSGGTF

-900 DTSAAP
+900 STSANP
-906 LANAATKTYTFTS
+906 TLNSPVATFTFTS
-919 GATSTTV
+919 GSTSTTT
-926 PSSTYGTQ
+926 PSTTYGTLTTTQ
-934 SVSDTYSLATVQ
+934 SYSLSASQ
-946 NGFSAI
+946 NGFTAV
-952 NSSNGVLTATSRG
+952 NSSNGTLTATSYG
-965 STVGP
+965 TTVGS
-970 ARTSGTVTRTITVT
+970 ARTSGTVTRKITST
-984 WTPTTAYN
+984 WTPTASYN
-992 SVGIKT
+992 SAGTKT

-1118 KDASAAQT
+1118 KDASAAQI

-1227 TVYQQANGFSD
+1227 TVYQQANTWYDKRLVLSGV
-1238 DSMKLHFSSWT
+1238 SSVSAA
-1249 GANTI
+1249 GANL
-1254 SVGAGSTTIAV
+1254 SYKSTV
-1265 YLEVTRLYTSGTYQ
+1265 YRGYTSGSELAVGDTY
-1279 PGHNVTTGGTFTVSG
+1279 GNVTSNQSWATASG
-1294 TLFEASVSGTN
+1294 LS
-1305 IIVASRGTST
+1305 IIVSSRGTTVGEARSATIQST
-1315 GPALTGTVT
+1315 YAGLKSNSITLTQE
-1324 GKYNH
+1324 
-1329 LTATGTITQAEN
+1329 AN
-1341 KQTVS
+1341 KQVSSS
-1346 DSGGVT
+1346 DSGGVI
-1352 TYGNVTVGAISNKT
+1352 TYGNVTAGAVSNKT

-1385 SKTAVIRTYTYTSG
+1385 SKTAVIRTYKYTSG

-1404 TVTAATNGTNAVA
+1404 TVTAATSGTNAVA

-1427 SSKGTVVSNQTT
+1427 SSKGTVISNQTT
-1439 VASQQVIWS
+1439 VASQQVTWS

-1455 AWMYVYQEAN
+1455 AWMYVYQAAN

-1488 SAYPNLSVTATSRF
+1488 SAYPNLSVTAISKF

-1536 SGPERSFTA
+1536 SGSERSFTA
-1545 TVTVTSTATA
+1545 TVTVTSNATA

>member
-1 MAIDL
+1 MDL
-6 KSTYGLNGSGV
+6 KSAYGLNGSGV
-17 GCVVYTPTLILPDTY
+17 GLIVYTPSLTMNTNSSN
-32 ATHEF
+32 HEF
-37 DNRGLAQD
+37 DNRALAQD
-45 LTVGKHYKVTID
+45 LVVGKHYKVTID

-62 KGDQKG
+62 TGDQKG

-79 YIGDAWN
+79 NAGAVWN
-86 ITSEPGPVTLDIPYL
+86 ITSDPGPVTLDIPSLSY
-101 HGPDLLI
+101 PDLLI
-108 YNGIM
+108 YNGIV
-113 GDTLGNSMSFTN
+113 GDTKGNAMSFTN

-131 EDIGGNLL
+131 EDVGGNLL
-139 PNSGGVNYSNHLRS
+139 PNSGGVYYSNHLRS
-153 NSNVVVKYQL
+153 NDNVVIHYQL
-163 SGNTSYPELKVTHSG
+163 SGNTSYPELKVTSTG
-178 SGVWGIYYNVSNLIG
+178 AGVWGIYYNVSNSIG

-306 VYETSSLLDIHNRP
+306 VYETSSLLDLHNRP
-320 RDTYHFQPNCRLQS
+320 RDTYHFQPNCRLPS

-362 YRYSSYFTMPASTN
+362 YRYSSYFNMPAGTN

-386 SNLKSADVFVLPD
+386 SNLKNADVFVLPD

-441 GSTNNSKAS
+441 GSTNGSKAS

-480 YINTSTGEWVYD
+480 YIDTSTGEWVYD

-530 SSLSLISSSSNMPT
+530 SSLSLISNSSNMPT

-552 AWVRANGGV
+552 AWVKANGGV

-570 EFNDGETVAVDVT
+570 KFNDEETVAVDVT

-611 TTITNNTYTNI
+611 TTITDNTYTNI
-622 VYVTYGDITREDL
+622 VYVTYNGITRDDL

-700 NSVTASSLG
+700 NSVTASNLG

-742 NFVVSLAITG
+742 NFVTNLAITG
-752 GALSYNTIAA
+752 GALSYANVAA
-762 KGGDGLPTVST
+762 AGGNGYPTVST

-785 STTAPSS
+785 STTAPST
-792 TYGTYSFSVVYSW
+792 TYGSYSFSVKYSL
-805 ETTAQNGFTLH
+805 ESVKNGFSSI
-816 TDSSGKTTG
+816 TDGG
-825 IVIAPSY
+825 VISATSRGTEVGP
-832 GITIGN
+832 
-838 ARSSGT
+838 ARSSALIT
-844 IVRTGTGTWTPTSGY
+844 RVGTGTWTPTSDY

-867 TTVLTATCTQNGN
+867 TTTLTSTCTQNENKVTKLEAAVNNTSTSTVHFYYPNQPIPASGGTLNVSGN
-880 YVTGLSLSAGTF
+880 GKGILTFSSGSVVTESSFAGNKYGGTLTYSRNFSMPATTGFTLNTSTGAVTG
-892 SYANISAG
+892 ANRTTTTG
-900 DTSAAP
+900 DTRTSGVITSTLTLTFTHPASMGSTAVSGT
-906 LANAATKTYTFTS
+906 LNGTQTVNQQANAVT
-919 GATSTTV
+919 
-926 PSSTYGTQ
+926 
-934 SVSDTYSLATVQ
+934 SVSYGSPSVTLTVSDIAAA
-946 NGFSAI
+946 GGTIS
-952 NSSNGVLTATSRG
+952 
-965 STVGP
+965 
-970 ARTSGTVTRTITVT
+970 SGTVT
-984 WTPTTAYN
+984 
-992 SVGIKT
+992 
-998 ATIST
+998 
-1003 TATCTQNANTTTSI
+1003 
-1017 TYGTPSITF
+1017 
-1026 SYGTIAAS
+1026 
-1034 GGTVNPSLS
+1034 

-1054 GATSTLT
+1054 GSTSALSALTTGGTVTYSAAVKANSLGTTVKARTKVGTLT
-1061 AVTTGASVSYAKV
+1061 A
-1074 SGNGTVNTST
+1074 
-1084 GAVTASSRGTTVDT
+1084 
-1098 ANTTAATVRVTVTLN
+1098 TVTMN
-1113 SKSAT
+1113 SKSGSKT
-1118 KDASAAQT
+1118 VDVYQAA
-1126 RNQATSI
+1126 NAATSI
-1133 TYGTPSVSVTCN
+1133 TYGTPSVSVTCA

-1156 GTANYSQSR
+1156 GTVTYSQSR
-1165 TQNYTSGSTSTLA
+1165 TQNYTSGSTSTLS
-1178 ALTSGGTVTW
+1178 ALTSGGTVAW
-1188 SGGASNIASLGTTIK
+1188 SGGASNIASLGTTEK

-1227 TVYQQANGFSD
+1227 TVYQQANTWYDKRLVLSGV
-1238 DSMKLHFSSWT
+1238 SSVSAA
-1249 GANTI
+1249 GANL
-1254 SVGAGSTTIAV
+1254 SYKSTV
-1265 YLEVTRLYTSGTYQ
+1265 YRGYTSGSELAVGDTY
-1279 PGHNVTTGGTFTVSG
+1279 GNVTSNQSWATASG
-1294 TLFEASVSGTN
+1294 LS
-1305 IIVASRGTST
+1305 IIVSSRGTTVGEARSATIQST
-1315 GPALTGTVT
+1315 YAGLKSNSITLTQE
-1324 GKYNH
+1324 
-1329 LTATGTITQAEN
+1329 AN
-1341 KQTVS
+1341 KQVSSS

-1385 SKTAVIRTYTYTSG
+1385 SKTAVIRTYKYTSG

-1404 TVTAATNGTNAVA
+1404 TVTAATSGTNAVA

-1439 VASQQVIWS
+1439 VASQQVTWS

-1455 AWMYVYQEAN
+1455 AWMYVYQAAN

-1488 SAYPNLSVTATSRF
+1488 SAYPNLSVTAISKF

-1536 SGPERSFTA
+1536 SGSERSFTA

>member
-17 GCVVYTPTLILPDTY
+17 GCVVYTPTLTIPDTY

-45 LTVGKHYKVTID
+45 LIVGKHYKVTID

-86 ITSEPGPVTLDIPYL
+86 ITSEPGPVILDIPSINA
-101 HGPDLLI
+101 PDLLI

-113 GDTLGNSMSFTN
+113 GDTKGNAMSFTN

-139 PNSGGVNYSNHLRS
+139 PNSGGVNYSNYLRS
-153 NSNVVVKYQL
+153 NDNVVVKCQL

-178 SGVWGIYYNVSNLIG
+178 SGVWGIYYNVSNSIG

-213 TDSAITAIGRP
+213 TDSAITAISRP
-224 FSELS
+224 FLELS

-248 YVAKPSSSGNMVL
+248 YVAKPSSSGNMCF

-320 RDTYHFQPNCRLQS
+320 RDTYHFQPNCRLSS
-334 TLTKIGWPLGGDMK
+334 TLTKIGWPLGGNME

-386 SNLKSADVFVLPD
+386 GNLKSADVFVLPD

-480 YINTSTGEWVYD
+480 YIDTSTGEWVYD

-733 IGTTIAQQG
+733 IGITIAQQG
-742 NFVVSLAITG
+742 NFVTNLAITG
-752 GALSYNTIAA
+752 GTLSYANVAA
-762 KGGDGLPTVST
+762 SGGNGYPVVST
-773 QTVTYTFTSGST
+773 QTITYTFTSGST
-785 STTAPSS
+785 STTAPSA
-792 TYGTYSFSVVYSW
+792 TYGSYSFSVKYSLGSV
-805 ETTAQNGFTLH
+805 QNGFTSI
-816 TDSSGKTTG
+816 TDGG
-825 IVIAPSY
+825 VITATSY
-832 GITIGN
+832 GTTVGN

-844 IVRTGTGTWTPTSGY
+844 ITRTGTGTWTPTSAY
-859 NSQGVKTA
+859 NSQGTKTA
-867 TTVLTATCTQNGN
+867 TTVLKATCTQSGN
-880 YVTGLSLSAGTF
+880 YVTGLSLSGGTF

-900 DTSAAP
+900 STSANP
-906 LANAATKTYTFTS
+906 TLNSPVATFTFTS
-919 GATSTTV
+919 GSISTTT
-926 PSSTYGTQ
+926 PSTTYGTLTTTQ
-934 SVSDTYSLATVQ
+934 SYSLSASQ
-946 NGFSAI
+946 NGFTAV
-952 NSSNGVLTATSRG
+952 NSSNGTLTATSYG
-965 STVGP
+965 TTVGS
-970 ARTSGTVTRTITVT
+970 ARTSGTVTRKITST
-984 WTPTTAYN
+984 WTPTASYN
-992 SVGIKT
+992 SAGTKT

-1118 KDASAAQT
+1118 KDASAAQI

-1279 PGHNVTTGGTFTVSG
+1279 SGHNVTTGGTFTVSG

-1324 GKYNH
+1324 GKYSH

-1352 TYGNVTVGAISNKT
+1352 TYGNVTAGAISNKT

>member
-1 MAIDL
+1 MAMDL
-6 KSTYGLNGSGV
+6 KSAYGLNGSGV
-17 GCVVYTPTLILPDTY
+17 GCVVYTPTLTISE
-32 ATHEF
+32 ATHAW

-45 LTVGKHYKVTID
+45 LIVGKHYKVTID

-113 GDTLGNSMSFTN
+113 GDTIGNSMSFTN

-139 PNSGGVNYSNHLRS
+139 PNSGGVSYSNYLWS

-178 SGVWGIYYNVSNLIG
+178 SGVWGIYYNVSNSIG

-248 YVAKPSSSGNMVL
+248 YVAKPSASGNMTF

-320 RDTYHFQPNCRLQS
+320 RDTYHFQPNCRLPS

-362 YRYSSYFTMPASTN
+362 YRYSSYFNMPAGTN

-386 SNLKSADVFVLPD
+386 SNLKNADVFVLPD

-412 VNARWQFFRYIF
+412 VNCRWQFFRYIF

-430 VSSVRIRFDNN
+430 VSPVRIRFDNN
-441 GSTNNSKAS
+441 GSKAF
-450 LWFKGVNI
+450 LWFKGFNI

-473 YKYQVAT
+473 YKYQIAT
-480 YINTSTGEWVYD
+480 YIDTSTGEWVYD

-530 SSLSLISSSSNMPT
+530 SSLSLISNSSNMPT

-552 AWVRANGGV
+552 AWVKANGGV

-570 EFNDGETVAVDVT
+570 KFNDEETVAVDVT

-611 TTITNNTYTNI
+611 TTITDNTYTNI
-622 VYVTYGDITREDL
+622 VYVTYNGITREDL

-686 TDVYTVSTPTGGTF
+686 TDVYSVSTPTGGTF
-700 NSVTASSLG
+700 NSVTASNLG

-742 NFVVSLAITG
+742 NYVVSLAITG

-762 KGGDGLPTVST
+762 KGGNGLPTVST

-816 TDSSGKTTG
+816 TDSNGKTTG
-825 IVIAPSY
+825 IVMAPSY
-832 GITIGN
+832 GTTVGN

-844 IVRTGTGTWTPTSGY
+844 IVRTGTGIWTPTSAY
-859 NSQGVKTA
+859 NGQGTKTV
-867 TTVLTATCTQNGN
+867 TTVLKATCTQSGN
-880 YVTGLSLSAGTF
+880 YVTGLSLSGGTF

-900 DTSAAP
+900 STSANP
-906 LANAATKTYTFTS
+906 TLNSPVATFTFTS
-919 GATSTTV
+919 GSTSTTT
-926 PSSTYGTQ
+926 PSTTYGTLTTTQ
-934 SVSDTYSLATVQ
+934 SYSLSASQ
-946 NGFSAI
+946 NGFTAV
-952 NSSNGVLTATSRG
+952 NSSNGTLTATSYG
-965 STVGP
+965 TTVGS
-970 ARTSGTVTRTITVT
+970 ARTSGTVTRKITST
-984 WTPTTAYN
+984 WTPTASYN
-992 SVGIKT
+992 SAGTKT

-1017 TYGTPSITF
+1017 TYGTPS
-1026 SYGTIAAS
+1026 
-1034 GGTVNPSLS
+1034 
-1043 YSQSRTQNYTS
+1043 
-1054 GATSTLT
+1054 
-1061 AVTTGASVSYAKV
+1061 
-1074 SGNGTVNTST
+1074 
-1084 GAVTASSRGTTVDT
+1084 
-1098 ANTTAATVRVTVTLN
+1098 
-1113 SKSAT
+1113 
-1118 KDASAAQT
+1118 
-1126 RNQATSI
+1126 
-1133 TYGTPSVSVTCN
+1133 VSVTCA

-1156 GTANYSQSR
+1156 GTVTYSQSR
-1165 TQNYTSGSTSTLA
+1165 TQNYTSGSTSTLS
-1178 ALTSGGTVTW
+1178 ALTSGGTVAW
-1188 SGGASNIASLGTTIK
+1188 SGGASNIASLGTTEK

-1227 TVYQQANGFSD
+1227 TVYQQANTWYDKRLVLSGV
-1238 DSMKLHFSSWT
+1238 SSVS
-1249 GANTI
+1249 A
-1254 SVGAGSTTIAV
+1254 AGTNLSYKSTV
-1265 YLEVTRLYTSGTYQ
+1265 YRGYTSGSELAVGDTY
-1279 PGHNVTTGGTFTVSG
+1279 GNVTSNQSWATASG
-1294 TLFEASVSGTN
+1294 LS
-1305 IIVASRGTST
+1305 IIVSSRGTTVGEARSATIQST
-1315 GPALTGTVT
+1315 YAGLKSNSITLTQE
-1324 GKYNH
+1324 
-1329 LTATGTITQAEN
+1329 AN
-1341 KQTVS
+1341 KQVSSS

-1385 SKTAVIRTYTYTSG
+1385 SKTAVIRTYKYTSG

-1427 SSKGTVVSNQTT
+1427 SSKGTVISNQTT
-1439 VASQQVIWS
+1439 VASQQVTWS

-1455 AWMYVYQEAN
+1455 AWMYVYQAAN

-1488 SAYPNLSVTATSRF
+1488 SAYPNLSVTAISKF

-1536 SGPERSFTA
+1536 SGSERSFTA
-1545 TVTVTSTATA
+1545 TVTVTSNATA

>member
-1 MAIDL
+1 MDL
-6 KSTYGLNGSGV
+6 KSAYGFNGSGA
-17 GCVVYTPTLILPDTY
+17 GLIVYMPSLTMKTNY

-37 DNRGLAQD
+37 DNRALAQD
-45 LTVGKHYKVTID
+45 LVVGKHYKVTID

-62 KGDQKG
+62 TGDQKG

-79 YIGDAWN
+79 NAGAVWN
-86 ITSEPGPVTLDIPYL
+86 ITSDPGPVTLDIPSLSY
-101 HGPDLLI
+101 PDLLI
-108 YNGIM
+108 YNGIV
-113 GDTLGNSMSFTN
+113 GDTKGNAMSFTN

-139 PNSGGVNYSNHLRS
+139 PNSGGVYYSNHLRS
-153 NSNVVVKYQL
+153 NDNVIAKYQL

-178 SGVWGIYYNVSNLIG
+178 SGVWGIYYNVSNSIG

-213 TDSAITAIGRP
+213 TDIAITAIGRP

-229 PTDYGSDLTVTPQ
+229 SIDYGSDLTVTPQ

-248 YVAKPSSSGNMVL
+248 YTAKPGAAGNMCF
-261 YVNSNTNSTFYIR
+261 YVSSNTNSTFYIR

-282 ENDTY
+282 EDDTY

-294 YDSHELNTKLPD
+294 YDSHEQNTKLPD
-306 VYETSSLLDIHNRP
+306 IYETSSLLDIHNRP

-362 YRYSSYFTMPASTN
+362 YRYSSYFNMPAGTN

-386 SNLKSADVFVLPD
+386 SNLKNADVFVLPD

-441 GSTNNSKAS
+441 GSTNGSKAS

-480 YINTSTGEWVYD
+480 YIDTSTGEWVYD

-501 DRANILWSDSS
+501 DRANVLWSDSS

-517 DFGTT
+517 DFGST
-522 TETETAVL
+522 TETETATVT
-530 SSLSLISSSSNMPT
+530 SLSLISNSSNMPT

-611 TTITNNTYTNI
+611 TTITDNTYTNI
-622 VYVTYGDITREDL
+622 VYVTYNGITREDL

-700 NSVTASSLG
+700 NSVTAPSLG

-742 NFVVSLAITG
+742 NFVTNLAITG
-752 GALSYNTIAA
+752 GALSYANVAA
-762 KGGDGLPTVST
+762 AGGNGYPIVST

-785 STTAPSS
+785 STTAPST
-792 TYGTYSFSVVYSW
+792 TYGSYSFSVKYSL
-805 ETTAQNGFTLH
+805 ESVKNGFSSI
-816 TDSSGKTTG
+816 TDGG
-825 IVIAPSY
+825 VISATSRGTEVGP
-832 GITIGN
+832 
-838 ARSSGT
+838 ARSSALIT
-844 IVRTGTGTWTPTSGY
+844 RVGTGTWTPTSDY
-859 NSQGVKTA
+859 NGQGVKTA
-867 TTVLTATCTQNGN
+867 TTTLTSTCTQNENKVTKLEAAVNNTSTSTVHFYYPNQPIPASGGTLNVSGN
-880 YVTGLSLSAGTF
+880 GKGILTFSSGSVVTESSFAGDKYGGTLTYSRNFSMPATTGFTLNTSTGAVTG
-892 SYANISAG
+892 ANRTTTTG
-900 DTSAAP
+900 D
-906 LANAATKTYTFTS
+906 
-919 GATSTTV
+919 
-926 PSSTYGTQ
+926 
-934 SVSDTYSLATVQ
+934 
-946 NGFSAI
+946 
-952 NSSNGVLTATSRG
+952 
-965 STVGP
+965 
-970 ARTSGTVTRTITVT
+970 ARTSGVITSTLTLTFTHPASMGSTTVSGTLNGTQTVHQQANAVTSVSYGSPSVTLTVSDIAAAGGTISSGTVT
-984 WTPTTAYN
+984 
-992 SVGIKT
+992 
-998 ATIST
+998 
-1003 TATCTQNANTTTSI
+1003 
-1017 TYGTPSITF
+1017 
-1026 SYGTIAAS
+1026 
-1034 GGTVNPSLS
+1034 

-1054 GATSTLT
+1054 GSTSALSALTTGGTVTYSAAVKANSLGTTVKVRTKVGTLT
-1061 AVTTGASVSYAKV
+1061 A
-1074 SGNGTVNTST
+1074 
-1084 GAVTASSRGTTVDT
+1084 
-1098 ANTTAATVRVTVTLN
+1098 TVTMN
-1113 SKSAT
+1113 SKSGNKT
-1118 KDASAAQT
+1118 VDVYQAA
-1126 RNQATSI
+1126 NAATSI
-1133 TYGTPSVSVTCN
+1133 TYGTPSVSVTCA

-1156 GTANYSQSR
+1156 GTVTYSQSR
-1165 TQNYTSGSTSTLA
+1165 TQNYTSGSTSTLS
-1178 ALTSGGTVTW
+1178 ALTSGGTVAW
-1188 SGGASNIASLGTTIK
+1188 SGGASNIASLGTTEK

-1227 TVYQQANGFSD
+1227 TVYQQANTWYDKRLVLSGV
-1238 DSMKLHFSSWT
+1238 SSVSAA
-1249 GANTI
+1249 GANL
-1254 SVGAGSTTIAV
+1254 SYKSTV
-1265 YLEVTRLYTSGTYQ
+1265 YRGYTSGSELAVGDSY
-1279 PGHNVTTGGTFTVSG
+1279 GNVTSNQSWATASG
-1294 TLFEASVSGTN
+1294 LS
-1305 IIVASRGTST
+1305 IIVSSRGTTVGEARSATIQST
-1315 GPALTGTVT
+1315 YAGLKSNSITLTQE
-1324 GKYNH
+1324 
-1329 LTATGTITQAEN
+1329 AN
-1341 KQTVS
+1341 KQVSSS

-1352 TYGNVTVGAISNKT
+1352 TYGNVTAGAISNKT

-1385 SKTAVIRTYTYTSG
+1385 SKTAVIRTYKYTSG

-1404 TVTAATNGTNAVA
+1404 TVTAATSGTNAVA

-1439 VASQQVIWS
+1439 VASQQVTWS

-1455 AWMYVYQEAN
+1455 AWMYVYQAAN

-1488 SAYPNLSVTATSRF
+1488 SAYPNLSVTAISKF

-1536 SGPERSFTA
+1536 SGSERSFTA
-1545 TVTVTSTATA
+1545 TVTVTSNATA

>member
-17 GCVVYTPTLILPDTY
+17 GCVVYTPTLTIPDTY

-45 LTVGKHYKVTID
+45 LIVGKHYKVTID

-86 ITSEPGPVTLDIPYL
+86 ITSEPGPVILDIPSINA
-101 HGPDLLI
+101 PDLLI

-113 GDTLGNSMSFTN
+113 GDTKGNAMSFTN

-139 PNSGGVNYSNHLRS
+139 PNSGGVNYSNYLRS
-153 NSNVVVKYQL
+153 NDNVVVKCQL

-178 SGVWGIYYNVSNLIG
+178 SGVWGIYYNVSNSIG

-213 TDSAITAIGRP
+213 TDSAITAISRP
-224 FSELS
+224 FLELS

-248 YVAKPSSSGNMVL
+248 YVAKPSSSGNMCF

-320 RDTYHFQPNCRLQS
+320 RDTYHFQPNCRLSS
-334 TLTKIGWPLGGDMK
+334 TLTKIGWPLGGNME

-412 VNARWQFFRYIF
+412 VSVRWQFFRYIF

-480 YINTSTGEWVYD
+480 YIDTSTGEWVYD

-733 IGTTIAQQG
+733 IGITIAQQG
-742 NFVVSLAITG
+742 NFVTNLAITG
-752 GALSYNTIAA
+752 GTLSYANVAA
-762 KGGDGLPTVST
+762 SGGNGYPVVST
-773 QTVTYTFTSGST
+773 QTITYTFTSGST
-785 STTAPSS
+785 STTAPSA
-792 TYGTYSFSVVYSW
+792 TYGSYSFSVKYSLGSV
-805 ETTAQNGFTLH
+805 QNGFTSI
-816 TDSSGKTTG
+816 TDGG
-825 IVIAPSY
+825 VITATSY
-832 GITIGN
+832 GTTVGN

-844 IVRTGTGTWTPTSGY
+844 ITRTGTGTWTPTSAY
-859 NSQGVKTA
+859 NSQGTKTA
-867 TTVLTATCTQNGN
+867 TTVLKATCTQSGN
-880 YVTGLSLSAGTF
+880 YVTGLSLSGGTF

-900 DTSAAP
+900 STSANP
-906 LANAATKTYTFTS
+906 TLNSPVATFTFTS
-919 GATSTTV
+919 GSISTTT
-926 PSSTYGTQ
+926 PSTTYGTLTTTQ
-934 SVSDTYSLATVQ
+934 SYSLSASQ
-946 NGFSAI
+946 NGFTAV
-952 NSSNGVLTATSRG
+952 NSSNGTLTATSYG
-965 STVGP
+965 TTVGS
-970 ARTSGTVTRTITVT
+970 ARTSGTVTRKITST
-984 WTPTTAYN
+984 WTPTASYN
-992 SVGIKT
+992 SAGTKT

-1118 KDASAAQT
+1118 KDASAAQI

-1279 PGHNVTTGGTFTVSG
+1279 SGHNVTTGGTFTVSG

-1324 GKYNH
+1324 GKYSH

-1352 TYGNVTVGAISNKT
+1352 TYGNVTAGAISNKT

-1439 VASQQVIWS
+1439 VASQQVTWS

-1455 AWMYVYQEAN
+1455 AWMYVYQAAN

-1488 SAYPNLSVTATSRF
+1488 SSYPNLSVTAISKF

-1536 SGPERSFTA
+1536 SGSERSFTA

>member
-17 GCVVYTPTLILPDTY
+17 GCVVYTPTLTIPDTY

-45 LTVGKHYKVTID
+45 LIVGKHYKVTID

-86 ITSEPGPVTLDIPYL
+86 ITSEPGPVILDIPSINA
-101 HGPDLLI
+101 PDLLI

-113 GDTLGNSMSFTN
+113 GDTKGNAMSFTN

-139 PNSGGVNYSNHLRS
+139 PNSGGVNYSNYLRS
-153 NSNVVVKYQL
+153 NDNVVVKCQL

-178 SGVWGIYYNVSNLIG
+178 SGVWGIYYNVSNSIG

-213 TDSAITAIGRP
+213 TDSAITAISRP
-224 FSELS
+224 FLELS

-248 YVAKPSSSGNMVL
+248 YVAKPSSSGNMCF

-320 RDTYHFQPNCRLQS
+320 RDTYHFQPNCRLSS
-334 TLTKIGWPLGGDMK
+334 TLTKIGWPLGGNME

-480 YINTSTGEWVYD
+480 YIDTSTGEWVYD

-646 VSTPTGGTLTAAA
+646 VSTPTGGT
-659 IPASGGTINSG
+659 
-670 TVGGTV
+670 
-676 SQTRTFTSGA
+676 
-686 TDVYTVSTPTGGTF
+686 F

-733 IGTTIAQQG
+733 IGITIAQQG
-742 NFVVSLAITG
+742 NFVTNLAITG
-752 GALSYNTIAA
+752 GTLSYANVAA
-762 KGGDGLPTVST
+762 SGGNGYPVVST
-773 QTVTYTFTSGST
+773 QTITYTFTSGST
-785 STTAPSS
+785 STTAPSA
-792 TYGTYSFSVVYSW
+792 TYGSYSFSVKYSLGSV
-805 ETTAQNGFTLH
+805 QNGFTSI
-816 TDSSGKTTG
+816 TDGG
-825 IVIAPSY
+825 VITATSY
-832 GITIGN
+832 GTTVGN

-844 IVRTGTGTWTPTSGY
+844 ITRTGTGTWTPTSAY
-859 NSQGVKTA
+859 NSQGTKTA
-867 TTVLTATCTQNGN
+867 TTVLKATCTQSGN
-880 YVTGLSLSAGTF
+880 YVTGLSLSGGTF

-900 DTSAAP
+900 STSANP
-906 LANAATKTYTFTS
+906 TLNSPVATFTFTS
-919 GATSTTV
+919 GSISTTT
-926 PSSTYGTQ
+926 PSTTYGTLTTTQ
-934 SVSDTYSLATVQ
+934 SYSLSASQ
-946 NGFSAI
+946 NGFTAV
-952 NSSNGVLTATSRG
+952 NSSNGTLTATSYG
-965 STVGP
+965 TTVGS
-970 ARTSGTVTRTITVT
+970 ARTSGTVTRKITST
-984 WTPTTAYN
+984 WTPTASYN
-992 SVGIKT
+992 SAGTKT

-1118 KDASAAQT
+1118 KDASAAQI

-1279 PGHNVTTGGTFTVSG
+1279 SGHNVTTGGTFTVSG

-1324 GKYNH
+1324 GKYSH

-1352 TYGNVTVGAISNKT
+1352 TYGNVTAGAISNKT

-1439 VASQQVIWS
+1439 VASQQVTWS

-1455 AWMYVYQEAN
+1455 AWMYVYQAAN

-1488 SAYPNLSVTATSRF
+1488 SSYPNLSVTAISKF

-1536 SGPERSFTA
+1536 SGSERSFTA

>member
-139 PNSGGVNYSNHLRS
+139 PNSGGVNYSNYLWS

-178 SGVWGIYYNVSNLIG
+178 SGVWGIYYNVSNSIG

-213 TDSAITAIGRP
+213 TDSAITAISRP
-224 FSELS
+224 FLELY

-248 YVAKPSSSGNMVL
+248 YVAKPSSSGNMCF

-306 VYETSSLLDIHNRP
+306 VYETSSLLDIHNQP

-362 YRYSSYFTMPASTN
+362 YRYSSYFNTPAGTN

-386 SNLKSADVFVLPD
+386 SNLKNADVFVLPD

-412 VNARWQFFRYIF
+412 VNCRWQFFRYIF

-430 VSSVRIRFDNN
+430 VSPVRIRFDNN
-441 GSTNNSKAS
+441 GSTNGSKAS
-450 LWFKGVNI
+450 LWFKGFNI

-473 YKYQVAT
+473 YKYQIAT
-480 YINTSTGEWVYD
+480 YIDTSTGEWVYD

-530 SSLSLISSSSNMPT
+530 SSLSLISNSSNMPT

-552 AWVRANGGV
+552 AWVKANGGV

-570 EFNDGETVAVDVT
+570 KFNDEETVAVDVT

-611 TTITNNTYTNI
+611 TTITDNTYTNI
-622 VYVTYGDITREDL
+622 VYVTYNGITRDDL

-700 NSVTASSLG
+700 NSVTASNLG

-742 NFVVSLAITG
+742 NFVTNLAITG

-816 TDSSGKTTG
+816 TDSNGKTTG
-825 IVIAPSY
+825 IVMAPSY
-832 GITIGN
+832 GTTVGN

-844 IVRTGTGTWTPTSGY
+844 IVRTGTGIWTPTSAY
-859 NSQGVKTA
+859 NGQGTKTA
-867 TTVLTATCTQNGN
+867 TTVLKATCTQSGN
-880 YVTGLSLSAGTF
+880 YVTGLSLSGGTF
-892 SYANISAG
+892 SYANIGAG
-900 DTSAAP
+900 STSANPTLNSP
-906 LANAATKTYTFTS
+906 LATFTFTS
-919 GATSTTV
+919 GSTTV
-926 PSSTYGTQ
+926 TTPSTTYGNLVTTQ
-934 SVSDTYSLATVQ
+934 VYSLSPIQ
-946 NGFSAI
+946 NGFTAVNTS
-952 NSSNGVLTATSRG
+952 GGTLTATSYG
-965 STVGP
+965 ATVGP
-970 ARTSGTVTRTITVT
+970 ARTSGVVTRKITST
-984 WTPTTAYN
+984 WTPTAAYN
-992 SVGIKT
+992 SAGTKT
-998 ATIST
+998 ASIST

-1118 KDASAAQT
+1118 KDASAAQI

-1178 ALTSGGTVTW
+1178 ALTSGGTVAW

-1238 DSMKLHFSSWT
+1238 DSMKLHFNSWT

-1294 TLFEASVSGTN
+1294 TLFEASVSGAN

-1324 GKYNH
+1324 GKYSH

-1352 TYGNVTVGAISNKT
+1352 TYGNVTAGAISNKT

-1439 VASQQVIWS
+1439 VASQQVTWS

-1455 AWMYVYQEAN
+1455 AWMYVYQAAN

-1488 SAYPNLSVTATSRF
+1488 SSYPNLSVTAISKF

-1536 SGPERSFTA
+1536 SGSERSFTA

>member
-1 MAIDL
+1 MDL
-6 KSTYGLNGSGV
+6 KSAYGLNGSGV
-17 GCVVYTPTLILPDTY
+17 GLIVYTPSLTMNTNSSN
-32 ATHEF
+32 HEF
-37 DNRGLAQD
+37 DNRALAQD
-45 LTVGKHYKVTID
+45 LVVGKHYKVTID

-62 KGDQKG
+62 TGDQKG

-79 YIGDAWN
+79 NAGAVWN
-86 ITSEPGPVTLDIPYL
+86 ITSDPGPVTLDIPSLSY
-101 HGPDLLI
+101 PDLLI
-108 YNGIM
+108 YNGIV
-113 GDTLGNSMSFTN
+113 GDTKGNAMSFTN

-131 EDIGGNLL
+131 EDVGGNLL
-139 PNSGGVNYSNHLRS
+139 PNSGGVYYSNHLRS
-153 NSNVVVKYQL
+153 NDNVVIHYQL
-163 SGNTSYPELKVTHSG
+163 SGNTSYPELKVTSTG
-178 SGVWGIYYNVSNLIG
+178 AGVWGIYYNVSNSIG

-306 VYETSSLLDIHNRP
+306 VYETSSLLDLHNRP
-320 RDTYHFQPNCRLQS
+320 RDTYHFQPNCRLPS

-362 YRYSSYFTMPASTN
+362 YRYSSYFNMPAGTN

-386 SNLKSADVFVLPD
+386 SNLKNADVFVLPD

-441 GSTNNSKAS
+441 GSTNGSKAS

-480 YINTSTGEWVYD
+480 YIDTSTGEWVYD

-530 SSLSLISSSSNMPT
+530 SSLSLISNSSNMPT

-552 AWVRANGGV
+552 AWVKANGGV

-570 EFNDGETVAVDVT
+570 KFNDEETVAVDVT

-611 TTITNNTYTNI
+611 TTITDNTYTNI
-622 VYVTYGDITREDL
+622 VYVTYNGITRDDL

-700 NSVTASSLG
+700 NSVTASNLG

-733 IGTTIAQQG
+733 IGTTIAQQE
-742 NFVVSLAITG
+742 NFVTNLAITG
-752 GALSYNTIAA
+752 GALSYANVAA
-762 KGGDGLPTVST
+762 AGGNGYPTVST

-785 STTAPSS
+785 STTAPST
-792 TYGTYSFSVVYSW
+792 TYGSYSFSVKYSL
-805 ETTAQNGFTLH
+805 ESVKNGFSSI
-816 TDSSGKTTG
+816 TDSG
-825 IVIAPSY
+825 VISATSRGTEVGP
-832 GITIGN
+832 
-838 ARSSGT
+838 ARSSALIT
-844 IVRTGTGTWTPTSGY
+844 RVGTGTWTPTSDY
-859 NSQGVKTA
+859 NGQGVKTA
-867 TTVLTATCTQNGN
+867 TTTLTSTCTQNENKVTKLEAAVNNTSTSTVHFYYPNQPIPASGGTLN
-880 YVTGLSLSAGTF
+880 VTGNGKGILTF
-892 SYANISAG
+892 SSGSVVTESSFAGNKYGGTLTYSRNFSMPATTGFTLNTSTGAVTGANRTTTTG
-900 DTSAAP
+900 DTRTSGVITSTLTLTFTHPASMGSTAVSGT
-906 LANAATKTYTFTS
+906 LNGTQTVNQQANAVT
-919 GATSTTV
+919 
-926 PSSTYGTQ
+926 
-934 SVSDTYSLATVQ
+934 SVSYGSPSVTLTVSDIAAA
-946 NGFSAI
+946 GGTIS
-952 NSSNGVLTATSRG
+952 
-965 STVGP
+965 
-970 ARTSGTVTRTITVT
+970 SGTVT
-984 WTPTTAYN
+984 
-992 SVGIKT
+992 
-998 ATIST
+998 
-1003 TATCTQNANTTTSI
+1003 
-1017 TYGTPSITF
+1017 
-1026 SYGTIAAS
+1026 
-1034 GGTVNPSLS
+1034 

-1054 GATSTLT
+1054 GSTSALSALTTGGTVTYSAAVNANSLGTTVKARTKVGTLT
-1061 AVTTGASVSYAKV
+1061 A
-1074 SGNGTVNTST
+1074 
-1084 GAVTASSRGTTVDT
+1084 
-1098 ANTTAATVRVTVTLN
+1098 TVTMN
-1113 SKSAT
+1113 SKSGSKT
-1118 KDASAAQT
+1118 VDVYQAA
-1126 RNQATSI
+1126 NAATSI
-1133 TYGTPSVSVTCN
+1133 TYGTPSVSVTCA

-1156 GTANYSQSR
+1156 GTVTYSQSR
-1165 TQNYTSGSTSTLA
+1165 TQNYTSGSTSTLS
-1178 ALTSGGTVTW
+1178 ALTSGGTVAW
-1188 SGGASNIASLGTTIK
+1188 SGGASNIASLGTTEK

-1227 TVYQQANGFSD
+1227 TVYQQANTWYDKRLVLSGV
-1238 DSMKLHFSSWT
+1238 SSVSAA
-1249 GANTI
+1249 GANL
-1254 SVGAGSTTIAV
+1254 SYKSTV
-1265 YLEVTRLYTSGTYQ
+1265 YRGYTSGSELAVGDTY
-1279 PGHNVTTGGTFTVSG
+1279 GNVTSNQSWATASG
-1294 TLFEASVSGTN
+1294 LS
-1305 IIVASRGTST
+1305 IIVSSRGTTVGEARSATIQST
-1315 GPALTGTVT
+1315 YAGLKSNSITLTQE
-1324 GKYNH
+1324 
-1329 LTATGTITQAEN
+1329 AN
-1341 KQTVS
+1341 KQVSSS

-1385 SKTAVIRTYTYTSG
+1385 SKTAVIRTYKYTSG

-1455 AWMYVYQEAN
+1455 AWMYVYQAAN

-1488 SAYPNLSVTATSRF
+1488 SAYPNLSVTATSKF

-1536 SGPERSFTA
+1536 SGSERSFTA
-1545 TVTVTSTATA
+1545 TVTVTSNATA

>member
-1 MAIDL
+1 MAMDL
-6 KSTYGLNGSGV
+6 KSAYGLNGSGV
-17 GCVVYTPTLILPDTY
+17 GCVVYTPTLTISE
-32 ATHEF
+32 ATHAW

-45 LTVGKHYKVTID
+45 LIVGKHYKVTID

-113 GDTLGNSMSFTN
+113 GDTIGNSMSFTN

-139 PNSGGVNYSNHLRS
+139 PNSGGVSYSNYLWS

-178 SGVWGIYYNVSNLIG
+178 SGVWGIYYNVSNSIG

-229 PTDYGSDLTVTPQ
+229 PTDYGSDLTVTPR

-248 YVAKPSSSGNMVL
+248 YVAKPSASGNMTF

-320 RDTYHFQPNCRLQS
+320 RDTYHFQPNCRLPS

-362 YRYSSYFTMPASTN
+362 YRYSSYFNMPAGTN

-386 SNLKSADVFVLPD
+386 SNLKNADVFVLPD

-412 VNARWQFFRYIF
+412 VNCRWQFFRYIF

-430 VSSVRIRFDNN
+430 VSPVRIRFDNN
-441 GSTNNSKAS
+441 GSTNGSKAS
-450 LWFKGVNI
+450 LWFKGFNI

-473 YKYQVAT
+473 YKYQIAT
-480 YINTSTGEWVYD
+480 YIDTSTGEWVYD

-530 SSLSLISSSSNMPT
+530 SSLSLISNSSNMPT

-552 AWVRANGGV
+552 AWVKANGGV

-570 EFNDGETVAVDVT
+570 KFNDEETVAVDVT

-611 TTITNNTYTNI
+611 TTITDNTYTNI
-622 VYVTYGDITREDL
+622 VYVTYNGITREDL

-686 TDVYTVSTPTGGTF
+686 TDVYSVSTPTGGTF
-700 NSVTASSLG
+700 NSVTASNLG

-816 TDSSGKTTG
+816 TDSNGKTTG
-825 IVIAPSY
+825 IVMAPSY
-832 GITIGN
+832 GTTVGN

-844 IVRTGTGTWTPTSGY
+844 IVRTGTGIWTPTSAY
-859 NSQGVKTA
+859 NGQGTKTA
-867 TTVLTATCTQNGN
+867 TTVLKATCTQSGN
-880 YVTGLSLSAGTF
+880 YVTGLSLSGGTF

-900 DTSAAP
+900 STSANP
-906 LANAATKTYTFTS
+906 TLNSPVATFTFTS
-919 GATSTTV
+919 GSTSTTT
-926 PSSTYGTQ
+926 PSTTYGTLTATQ
-934 SVSDTYSLATVQ
+934 SYSLSASQ
-946 NGFSAI
+946 NGFTAV
-952 NSSNGVLTATSRG
+952 NSSNGTLTATSYG
-965 STVGP
+965 TTVGS
-970 ARTSGTVTRTITVT
+970 ARTSGTVTRKITST
-984 WTPTTAYN
+984 WTPTASYN
-992 SVGIKT
+992 SAGTKT

-1118 KDASAAQT
+1118 KDASAAQI

-1227 TVYQQANGFSD
+1227 TVYQQANTWYDKRLVLSGV
-1238 DSMKLHFSSWT
+1238 SSVSAA
-1249 GANTI
+1249 GANL
-1254 SVGAGSTTIAV
+1254 SYKSTV
-1265 YLEVTRLYTSGTYQ
+1265 YRGYTSGSELAVGDTY
-1279 PGHNVTTGGTFTVSG
+1279 GNVTSNQSWATASG
-1294 TLFEASVSGTN
+1294 LS
-1305 IIVASRGTST
+1305 IIVSSRGTTVGEARSATIQST
-1315 GPALTGTVT
+1315 YAGLKSNSITLTQE
-1324 GKYNH
+1324 
-1329 LTATGTITQAEN
+1329 AN
-1341 KQTVS
+1341 KQVSSS
-1346 DSGGVT
+1346 DSGGVI
-1352 TYGNVTVGAISNKT
+1352 TYGNVTAGAVSNKT

-1385 SKTAVIRTYTYTSG
+1385 SKTAVIRTYKYTSG

-1404 TVTAATNGTNAVA
+1404 TVTAATSGTNAVA

-1427 SSKGTVVSNQTT
+1427 SSKGTVISNQTT
-1439 VASQQVIWS
+1439 VASQQVTWS

-1455 AWMYVYQEAN
+1455 AWMYVYQAAN

-1488 SAYPNLSVTATSRF
+1488 SAYPNLSVTAISKF

-1536 SGPERSFTA
+1536 SGSERSFTA
-1545 TVTVTSTATA
+1545 TVTVTSNATA

>member
-17 GCVVYTPTLILPDTY
+17 GCVVYTPTLTIPDTY

-37 DNRGLAQD
+37 DNRGLAQG
-45 LTVGKHYKVTID
+45 LIVGKHYKVTID

-86 ITSEPGPVTLDIPYL
+86 ITSEPGPVILDIPSINA
-101 HGPDLLI
+101 PDLLI

-113 GDTLGNSMSFTN
+113 GDTKGNAMSFTN

-139 PNSGGVNYSNHLRS
+139 PNSGGVNYSNYLRS
-153 NSNVVVKYQL
+153 NDNVVVKCQL

-178 SGVWGIYYNVSNLIG
+178 SGVWGIYYNVSNSIG

-213 TDSAITAIGRP
+213 TDSAITAISRP
-224 FSELS
+224 FLELS

-248 YVAKPSSSGNMVL
+248 YVAKPSSSGNMCF

-320 RDTYHFQPNCRLQS
+320 RDTYHFQPNCRLSS
-334 TLTKIGWPLGGDMK
+334 TLTKIGWPLGGNME

-480 YINTSTGEWVYD
+480 YIDTSTGEWVYD

-733 IGTTIAQQG
+733 IGITIAQQG
-742 NFVVSLAITG
+742 NFVTNLAITG
-752 GALSYNTIAA
+752 GTLSYANVAA
-762 KGGDGLPTVST
+762 SGGNGYPVVST
-773 QTVTYTFTSGST
+773 QTITYTFTSGST
-785 STTAPSS
+785 STTAPSA
-792 TYGTYSFSVVYSW
+792 TYGSYSFSVKYSLGSV
-805 ETTAQNGFTLH
+805 QNGFTSI
-816 TDSSGKTTG
+816 TDGG
-825 IVIAPSY
+825 VITATSY
-832 GITIGN
+832 GTTVGN

-844 IVRTGTGTWTPTSGY
+844 ITRTGTGTWTPTSAY
-859 NSQGVKTA
+859 NSQGTKTA
-867 TTVLTATCTQNGN
+867 TTVLKATCTQSGN
-880 YVTGLSLSAGTF
+880 YVTGLSLSGGTF

-900 DTSAAP
+900 STSANP
-906 LANAATKTYTFTS
+906 TLNSPVATFTFTS
-919 GATSTTV
+919 GSISTTT
-926 PSSTYGTQ
+926 PSTTYGTLTTTQ
-934 SVSDTYSLATVQ
+934 SYSLSASQ
-946 NGFSAI
+946 NGFTAV
-952 NSSNGVLTATSRG
+952 NSSNGTLTATSYG
-965 STVGP
+965 TTVGS
-970 ARTSGTVTRTITVT
+970 ARTSGTVTRKITST
-984 WTPTTAYN
+984 WTPTASYN
-992 SVGIKT
+992 SAGTKT

-1026 SYGTIAAS
+1026 SYGTIATS

-1118 KDASAAQT
+1118 KDASAAQI

-1279 PGHNVTTGGTFTVSG
+1279 SGYNVTTGGTFTVSG
-1294 TLFEASVSGTN
+1294 TGFSISGSN
-1305 IIVASRGTST
+1305 VIAASRGTTAGAARS
-1315 GPALTGTVT
+1315 GTVT
-1324 GKYNH
+1324 GKYSH

-1352 TYGNVTVGAISNKT
+1352 TYGNVTAGAISNKT

-1439 VASQQVIWS
+1439 VASQQVTWS

-1455 AWMYVYQEAN
+1455 AWMYVYQAAN

-1488 SAYPNLSVTATSRF
+1488 SSYPNLSVTAISKF

-1536 SGPERSFTA
+1536 SGSERSFTA

>member
-1 MAIDL
+1 MAMDL
-6 KSTYGLNGSGV
+6 KSAYGLNGSGV
-17 GCVVYTPTLILPDTY
+17 GCVVYTPTLTISE
-32 ATHEF
+32 ATHAW

-45 LTVGKHYKVTID
+45 LIVGKHYKVTID

-113 GDTLGNSMSFTN
+113 GDTIGNSMSFTN

-139 PNSGGVNYSNHLRS
+139 PNSGGVSYSNYLWS

-178 SGVWGIYYNVSNLIG
+178 SGVWGIYYNVSNSIG

-248 YVAKPSSSGNMVL
+248 YVAKPSSSGNMTF

-320 RDTYHFQPNCRLQS
+320 RDTYHFQPNCRLPS

-362 YRYSSYFTMPASTN
+362 YRYSSYFNMPAGTN

-441 GSTNNSKAS
+441 GSTNGSEAS
-450 LWFKGVNI
+450 LWFKGFNI

-480 YINTSTGEWVYD
+480 YIDTSTGEWVYD

-530 SSLSLISSSSNMPT
+530 SSLSLISNSSNMPT

-552 AWVRANGGV
+552 AWVKANGGV

-570 EFNDGETVAVDVT
+570 KFNDEETVAVDVT

-611 TTITNNTYTNI
+611 TTITDNTYTNI
-622 VYVTYGDITREDL
+622 VYVTYNGITREDL

-700 NSVTASSLG
+700 NSVTAPSLG

-742 NFVVSLAITG
+742 NFVTSIT
-752 GALSYNTIAA
+752 
-762 KGGDGLPTVST
+762 
-773 QTVTYTFTSGST
+773 
-785 STTAPSS
+785 
-792 TYGTYSFSVVYSW
+792 
-805 ETTAQNGFTLH
+805 
-816 TDSSGKTTG
+816 
-825 IVIAPSY
+825 
-832 GITIGN
+832 
-838 ARSSGT
+838 
-844 IVRTGTGTWTPTSGY
+844 
-859 NSQGVKTA
+859 
-867 TTVLTATCTQNGN
+867 
-880 YVTGLSLSAGTF
+880 LSAGTF
-892 SYANISAG
+892 SYTNISAG
-900 DTSAAP
+900 ATSATP
-906 LANAATKTYTFTS
+906 VSNAATKTYMFTS

-926 PSSTYGTQ
+926 PSSVYGTQ

-984 WTPTTAYN
+984 WTPTTEYN
-992 SVGIKT
+992 GQGTKT
-998 ATIST
+998 ATIKP
-1003 TATCTQNANTTTSI
+1003 TATCTQNENKVTKLEAAVNNTSTSTVHFYYPNQPI
-1017 TYGTPSITF
+1017 P
-1026 SYGTIAAS
+1026 AS
-1034 GGTVNPSLS
+1034 GGTLNVSGNGKGILTFSSGSVVTESSFAGDKYGGTLAYSRSFSMPATTGFTLNTSTGAVTGANRTTTTGDARTSGVITSTLTLTFTHPASMGSTAISGTLNGTQTVSQQANAVTSVSYGSPSVTLTVS
-1043 YSQSRTQNYTS
+1043 DIAAAGGTISSGTVTYSQSRTQNYTS
-1054 GATSTLT
+1054 GSTSALSALTTGGTVTYSAAVKANSLGTTVKVRTKVGTLT
-1061 AVTTGASVSYAKV
+1061 A
-1074 SGNGTVNTST
+1074 
-1084 GAVTASSRGTTVDT
+1084 
-1098 ANTTAATVRVTVTLN
+1098 TVTMN
-1113 SKSAT
+1113 SKSGSKT
-1118 KDASAAQT
+1118 VDVYQAA
-1126 RNQATSI
+1126 NAATSI
-1133 TYGTPSVSVTCN
+1133 TYGTPSVSVTCA

-1156 GTANYSQSR
+1156 GTVTYSQSR
-1165 TQNYTSGSTSTLA
+1165 TQNYTSGSTSTLS
-1178 ALTSGGTVTW
+1178 ALTSGGTVAW
-1188 SGGASNIASLGTTIK
+1188 SGGASNIASLGTTEK

-1227 TVYQQANGFSD
+1227 TVYQQANTWYDKRLVLSGV
-1238 DSMKLHFSSWT
+1238 SSVSAA
-1249 GANTI
+1249 GANL
-1254 SVGAGSTTIAV
+1254 SYKSTV
-1265 YLEVTRLYTSGTYQ
+1265 YRGYTSGSELAVGDTY
-1279 PGHNVTTGGTFTVSG
+1279 GNVTSNQSWATASG
-1294 TLFEASVSGTN
+1294 LS
-1305 IIVASRGTST
+1305 IIVSSRGTTVGEARSATIQST
-1315 GPALTGTVT
+1315 YAGLKSNSITLTQE
-1324 GKYNH
+1324 
-1329 LTATGTITQAEN
+1329 AN
-1341 KQTVS
+1341 KQVSSS

-1385 SKTAVIRTYTYTSG
+1385 SKTAVIRTYKYTSG

-1488 SAYPNLSVTATSRF
+1488 SAYPNLSVTATSKF

-1536 SGPERSFTA
+1536 SGSERSFTA

>member
-1 MAIDL
+1 MAMDL
-6 KSTYGLNGSGV
+6 KSAYGLNGSGV
-17 GCVVYTPTLILPDTY
+17 GLIVYTPSLTMNTNY

-37 DNRGLAQD
+37 DNRALAQD
-45 LTVGKHYKVTID
+45 LVVGKHYKVTID

-62 KGDQKG
+62 TGDQKG

-79 YIGDAWN
+79 NAGAVWN
-86 ITSEPGPVTLDIPYL
+86 ITSDPGPVTLDIPSLSY
-101 HGPDLLI
+101 PDLLI
-108 YNGIM
+108 YNGIV
-113 GDTLGNSMSFTN
+113 GDTKGNAMSFTN

-139 PNSGGVNYSNHLRS
+139 PNSGGVSYSNYLWS
-153 NSNVVVKYQL
+153 NSNVAVKYQL
-163 SGNTSYPELKVTHSG
+163 SGNTFYPELKVTHPN
-178 SGVWGIYYNVSNLIG
+178 SGVWGIYYNVSNSIG

-213 TDSAITAIGRP
+213 TASAITAIGRP

-242 VWKNCW
+242 IWKNCW
-248 YVAKPSSSGNMVL
+248 YVAKPSASGNMTF

-306 VYETSSLLDIHNRP
+306 VYESSSLLDLHNRP
-320 RDTYHFQPNCRLQS
+320 RDTYHFQPNCRLPS

-362 YRYSSYFTMPASTN
+362 YRYSSYFNMPAGTN

-386 SNLKSADVFVLPD
+386 SNLKNADVFVLPD

-412 VNARWQFFRYIF
+412 VNCRWQFFRYIF

-430 VSSVRIRFDNN
+430 VSPVRIRFDNN
-441 GSTNNSKAS
+441 GSTNGSKAS
-450 LWFKGVNI
+450 LWFKGFNI

-473 YKYQVAT
+473 YKYQIAT
-480 YINTSTGEWVYD
+480 YIDTSTGEWVYD

-530 SSLSLISSSSNMPT
+530 SSLSLISNSSNMPT

-552 AWVRANGGV
+552 AWVKANGGV

-570 EFNDGETVAVDVT
+570 KFNDEEAVAVDVT

-611 TTITNNTYTNI
+611 TTITDNTYTNI
-622 VYVTYGDITREDL
+622 VYVTYNGITREDL

-646 VSTPTGGTLTAAA
+646 VSTPTGGTLTAAT

-700 NSVTASSLG
+700 NSVTAPSLG

-742 NFVVSLAITG
+742 NFVTNLAITD
-752 GALSYNTIAA
+752 GALSYANVAA
-762 KGGDGLPTVST
+762 AGGNGYPIVST

-785 STTAPSS
+785 STTAPST
-792 TYGTYSFSVVYSW
+792 TYGSYSFSVKYSL
-805 ETTAQNGFTLH
+805 ESVKNGFSSI
-816 TDSSGKTTG
+816 TDGG
-825 IVIAPSY
+825 VISATSRGTEVGP
-832 GITIGN
+832 
-838 ARSSGT
+838 ARSSALIT
-844 IVRTGTGTWTPTSGY
+844 RVGTGTWTPTSDY
-859 NSQGVKTA
+859 NGQGVKTA
-867 TTVLTATCTQNGN
+867 TTTLTSTCTQNEN
-880 YVTGLSLSAGTF
+880 KVTKLE
-892 SYANISAG
+892 
-900 DTSAAP
+900 AAV
-906 LANAATKTYTFTS
+906 NN
-919 GATSTTV
+919 TST
-926 PSSTYGTQ
+926 
-934 SVSDTYSLATVQ
+934 
-946 NGFSAI
+946 
-952 NSSNGVLTATSRG
+952 
-965 STVGP
+965 STVHFYYP
-970 ARTSGTVTRTITVT
+970 NQPI
-984 WTPTTAYN
+984 P
-992 SVGIKT
+992 
-998 ATIST
+998 
-1003 TATCTQNANTTTSI
+1003 
-1017 TYGTPSITF
+1017 
-1026 SYGTIAAS
+1026 AS
-1034 GGTVNPSLS
+1034 GGTLN
-1043 YSQSRTQNYTS
+1043 
-1054 GATSTLT
+1054 
-1061 AVTTGASVSYAKV
+1061 V
-1074 SGNGTVNTST
+1074 SGNGKGILTFSSGSVVTESSFAGNKYGGTLTYSRNFSMPATTGFTLNTST
-1084 GAVTASSRGTTVDT
+1084 GAVTGANRTTTTGDARTSGVITSTLTLTFTHPASMGSTAISGTLNGTQTVSQQ
-1098 ANTTAATVRVTVTLN
+1098 ANAVTSVSYGSPSVTLTVSDIAAAGGTISSGTVT
-1113 SKSAT
+1113 
-1118 KDASAAQT
+1118 
-1126 RNQATSI
+1126 
-1133 TYGTPSVSVTCN
+1133 
-1145 DVPASGGSVTS
+1145 
-1156 GTANYSQSR
+1156 YSQSR
-1165 TQNYTSGSTSTLA
+1165 TQNYTSGSTSALSALTTGGTVTYSAAVEANSLGTTVKARTKVGTLTA
-1178 ALTSGGTVTW
+1178 TVTMNSKSGSKTVDVYQAANAATSVTYGTPSVSVTCADVPASGGSVTSGTVTYSQSRTQNYTSGSTLPLSALTSGGTVTW
-1188 SGGASNIASLGTTIK
+1188 SGGASNIASLGTTEK

-1227 TVYQQANGFSD
+1227 TVYQQANTWYDKRLVLSGV
-1238 DSMKLHFSSWT
+1238 SSVSAA
-1249 GANTI
+1249 GANL
-1254 SVGAGSTTIAV
+1254 SYKSTV
-1265 YLEVTRLYTSGTYQ
+1265 YRGYTSGSELAVGDFY
-1279 PGHNVTTGGTFTVSG
+1279 GNVTSNQSWATASG
-1294 TLFEASVSGTN
+1294 LS
-1305 IIVASRGTST
+1305 IIVSSRGTTVGEARSATIQST
-1315 GPALTGTVT
+1315 YASLKSNSITLTQE
-1324 GKYNH
+1324 
-1329 LTATGTITQAEN
+1329 AN
-1341 KQTVS
+1341 KQVSSS
-1346 DSGGVT
+1346 DSGGVI
-1352 TYGNVTVGAISNKT
+1352 TYGNVTAGAVSNKT

-1385 SKTAVIRTYTYTSG
+1385 SKTAVIRTYKYTSG

-1404 TVTAATNGTNAVA
+1404 TVTAATTGTNAVA

-1427 SSKGTVVSNQTT
+1427 SSKGTVISNQTT
-1439 VASQQVIWS
+1439 VASQQVTWS

-1455 AWMYVYQEAN
+1455 AWMYVYQAAN

-1488 SAYPNLSVTATSRF
+1488 SAYPNLSVTAISKF

-1513 SSEYSATYGGAANS
+1513 SSEYSATYGGAADS

-1536 SGPERSFTA
+1536 SGSERSFTA